1 MTVYINDFGVATTK
15 LGFVYMEPS
24 ININIQTGR
33 RVPSISLF
41 ADKQLRIKSYTN
53 ETERNNALIEI
64 EAALDKAYVPCEL
77 IPNTAVYINGFNILS
92 VTKRAEL
99 NKTFSITI
107 EFTQGIQKVLYF
119 PTEEEREN
127 AYEAILKIA
136 ESAGEAG
143 DYNSL
148 DNLPS
153 LNGVKLKGDLTNEEV
168 GIPTKTSELEND
180 ANFVPYQV
188 QDGTGRKFI
197 VLMNHDGLQ
206 GEMTDGSQV
215 NLAMVSKW
223 DVADFG
229 SSALHYNMNSKDYVT
244 INDTDIVATFK
255 NFENDRYT
263 LELRNHDNISGLDST
278 GTGHNLAMV
287 SKWDVAD
294 FGAVGLHANL
304 NTKDVV
310 TINDKDVVA
319 TDKDLALKADKTEL
333 ENTVIDIDNKL
344 NLKADK
350 ATTYTKTEV
359 DSIIAKIDQFKV
371 KVVDTLPETGE
382 ELTVYLVPK
391 DSSLQE
397 DDNVYDEYIWTENR
411 WEHIGDTKIDL
422 SDYITNAQLAEELA
436 KKQDNLIP
444 SENLVVDGA
453 NIDVNAQRV
462 VLYSLYDNR
471 KFIQM
476 ANHDALSGI
485 TTTGDG
491 INLAM
496 VSKWD
501 VADFGSSKVHMN
513 LNTKDVITVN
523 DKDVV
528 ATDKDLALKADK
540 TAFDTEI
547 QKINTELE
555 TKANKIEVENSL
567 ALKADKTELEQAVT
581 ELNTELDKKEDRALY
596 IQIPLRTL
604 KDEIY
609 SQETILKWFG
619 VESIPE
625 LKGKIAGNTIA
636 LIKWGI
642 SLSTNPH
649 YYRFVPEYLAF
660 ESANQIKLVF
670 NGLDTS
676 NDESCKYEIL
686 INLDGTIIEGNSNVS
701 LKILSVDTDDVTAD
715 QVEYINGDIKT
726 VKEALDQLL
735 YISPDITSFT
745 GGGTYEKGSTIN
757 SINLSWT
764 LNKEVTSQSINQG
777 IGDLEVNLRKY
788 DISDANLT
796 EDTTYTLTVSDGKNS
811 DSASTSVLFRQKR
824 YWGVS
829 TETSLTNEQ
838 VLALSQEFSTGRN
851 QNRTFDC
858 SGGKYFYFVIPTQY
872 CNGIQFKVGGLSFTG
887 MEETTIQLTNA
898 SGYEASY
905 NVYRCSNIQTG
916 SAINVEVF

>member
-1 MTVYINDFGVATTK
+1 MTVYIHDFGVATTK

-24 ININIQTGR
+24 ININVQTGK

-41 ADKQLRIKSYTN
+41 ADKQLRIKSYTS
-53 ETERNNALIEI
+53 EDERNNALAEI

-77 IPNTAVYINGFNILS
+77 VPNTAVWVNGFNILS
-92 VTKRAEL
+92 VTKKTEL

-107 EFTQGIQKVLYF
+107 EFTQDIEKVLYF
-119 PTEEEREN
+119 PTEQEREN
-127 AYEAILKIA
+127 AYDSILRIA

-153 LNGVKLKGDLTNEEV
+153 LNGTKLQGNLTNEDA
-168 GIPTKTSELEND
+168 GIPTKTSQLEND

-188 QDGTGRKFI
+188 QDETGRKFI

-206 GEMTDGSQV
+206 GEMTDGTQV
-215 NLAMVSKW
+215 NLATVSKE
-223 DVADFG
+223 
-229 SSALHYNMNSKDYVT
+229 
-244 INDTDIVATFK
+244 DI
-255 NFENDRYT
+255 
-263 LELRNHDNISGLDST
+263 
-278 GTGHNLAMV
+278 
-287 SKWDVAD
+287 AD
-294 FGAVGLHANL
+294 FGATGLHANL

-319 TDKDLALKADKTEL
+319 TDKDLALKADKAKL
-333 ENTVIDIDNKL
+333 EQTVTDIDNKL
-344 NLKADK
+344 GLKADK

-371 KVVDTLPETGE
+371 KVVDVLPETGE

-397 DDNVYDEYIWTENR
+397 NDNVYDEYIWTDGK

-422 SDYITNAQLAEELA
+422 SDYITNAQLAEEL
-436 KKQDNLIP
+436 
-444 SENLVVDGA
+444 
-453 NIDVNAQRV
+453 
-462 VLYSLYDNR
+462 
-471 KFIQM
+471 
-476 ANHDALSGI
+476 
-485 TTTGDG
+485 
-491 INLAM
+491 
-496 VSKWD
+496 
-501 VADFGSSKVHMN
+501 
-513 LNTKDVITVN
+513 
-523 DKDVV
+523 
-528 ATDKDLALKADK
+528 
-540 TAFDTEI
+540 
-547 QKINTELE
+547 
-555 TKANKIEVENSL
+555 
-567 ALKADKTELEQAVT
+567 
-581 ELNTELDKKEDRALY
+581 DKKENKAIY
-596 IQIPLRTL
+596 IQIPLRSL

-609 SQETILKWFG
+609 SQETILGWFG
-619 VESIPE
+619 VESATE
-625 LKGKIAGNTIA
+625 LKEKIAGNTIA
-636 LIKWGI
+636 FVKWGI
-642 SLSTNPH
+642 TLSTNPH
-649 YYRFVPEYLAF
+649 FYRFVPEYFAF
-660 ESANQIKLVF
+660 ESDNQIKLVF
-670 NGLDTS
+670 NGLDSS
-676 NDESCKYEIL
+676 NNESCKYEIL

-701 LKILSVDTDDVTAD
+701 LKISSVDTEDVTAD

-777 IGDLEVNLRKY
+777 IGDLDISLRKY
-788 DISDANLT
+788 DISEANLT

-811 DSASTSVLFRQKR
+811 DSASTSVLFRQKG

-838 VLALSQEFSTGRN
+838 ILALSQEFSTGRN

>member
-1 MTVYINDFGVATTK
+1 MTVYIHDFGVATTK

-24 ININIQTGR
+24 ININVQTGK

-41 ADKQLRIKSYTN
+41 ADKQLRIKSYTS
-53 ETERNNALIEI
+53 EDERNNALAEI

-77 IPNTAVYINGFNILS
+77 VPNTAVWVNGFNILS
-92 VTKRAEL
+92 VTKKTEL

-107 EFTQGIQKVLYF
+107 EFTQDIEKVLYF
-119 PTEEEREN
+119 PTEQEREN
-127 AYEAILKIA
+127 AYDSILRIA

-153 LNGVKLKGDLTNEEV
+153 LNGTKLQGNLTNEDA
-168 GIPTKTSELEND
+168 GIPTKTSQLEND

-188 QDGTGRKFI
+188 QDETSRKFI

-206 GEMTDGSQV
+206 GEMTDGTQV
-215 NLAMVSKW
+215 NLATVSKE
-223 DVADFG
+223 
-229 SSALHYNMNSKDYVT
+229 
-244 INDTDIVATFK
+244 DI
-255 NFENDRYT
+255 
-263 LELRNHDNISGLDST
+263 
-278 GTGHNLAMV
+278 
-287 SKWDVAD
+287 AD
-294 FGAVGLHANL
+294 FGATGLHANL

-319 TDKDLALKADKTEL
+319 TDKDLALKADKAKL
-333 ENTVIDIDNKL
+333 EQTVTDIDNKL
-344 NLKADK
+344 GLKADK

-371 KVVDTLPETGE
+371 KVVDVLPETGE

-397 DDNVYDEYIWTENR
+397 NDNVYDEYIWTDGK

-422 SDYITNAQLAEELA
+422 SDYITNAQLAEEL
-436 KKQDNLIP
+436 
-444 SENLVVDGA
+444 
-453 NIDVNAQRV
+453 
-462 VLYSLYDNR
+462 
-471 KFIQM
+471 
-476 ANHDALSGI
+476 
-485 TTTGDG
+485 
-491 INLAM
+491 
-496 VSKWD
+496 
-501 VADFGSSKVHMN
+501 
-513 LNTKDVITVN
+513 
-523 DKDVV
+523 
-528 ATDKDLALKADK
+528 
-540 TAFDTEI
+540 
-547 QKINTELE
+547 
-555 TKANKIEVENSL
+555 
-567 ALKADKTELEQAVT
+567 
-581 ELNTELDKKEDRALY
+581 DKKENKAIY
-596 IQIPLRTL
+596 IQIPLRSL

-609 SQETILKWFG
+609 SQETILGWFG
-619 VESIPE
+619 VESATE
-625 LKGKIAGNTIA
+625 LKEKIAGNTIA
-636 LIKWGI
+636 FVKWGI
-642 SLSTNPH
+642 TLSTNPH
-649 YYRFVPEYLAF
+649 FYRFVPEYFAF
-660 ESANQIKLVF
+660 ESDNQIKLVF
-670 NGLDTS
+670 NGLDSS
-676 NDESCKYEIL
+676 NNESCKYEIL

-745 GGGTYEKGSTIN
+745 GGGTYEKGSVIN
-757 SINLSWT
+757 NVNLSWT
-764 LNKEVTSQSINQG
+764 LNKGITSQSINQG
-777 IGDLEVNLRKY
+777 IGDLDISLRKY
-788 DISDANLT
+788 DISEANLT

-811 DSASTSVLFRQKR
+811 DSASTSVLFRQKG

-838 VLALSQEFSTGRN
+838 ILALSQEFSTGRN

>member
-1 MTVYINDFGVATTK
+1 MTVYIHDFGVATTK

-24 ININIQTGR
+24 ININVQTGK

-41 ADKQLRIKSYTN
+41 ADKQLRIKSYTS
-53 ETERNNALIEI
+53 EDERNNALAEI

-77 IPNTAVYINGFNILS
+77 VPNTAVWVNGFNILS
-92 VTKRAEL
+92 VTKKTEL

-107 EFTQGIQKVLYF
+107 EFTQDIEKVLYF
-119 PTEEEREN
+119 PTEQEREN
-127 AYEAILKIA
+127 AYDSILRIA

-153 LNGVKLKGDLTNEEV
+153 LNGTKLQGNLTNEDA
-168 GIPTKTSELEND
+168 GIPTKTSQLEND

-188 QDGTGRKFI
+188 QDETGRKFI

-206 GEMTDGSQV
+206 GEMTDGTQV
-215 NLAMVSKW
+215 NLATVSKE
-223 DVADFG
+223 
-229 SSALHYNMNSKDYVT
+229 
-244 INDTDIVATFK
+244 DI
-255 NFENDRYT
+255 
-263 LELRNHDNISGLDST
+263 
-278 GTGHNLAMV
+278 
-287 SKWDVAD
+287 AD
-294 FGAVGLHANL
+294 FGATGLHANL

-319 TDKDLALKADKTEL
+319 TDKDLALKADKAKL
-333 ENTVIDIDNKL
+333 EQTVTDIDNKL
-344 NLKADK
+344 GLKADK

-371 KVVDTLPETGE
+371 KVVDVLPETGE

-397 DDNVYDEYIWTENR
+397 NDNVYDEYIWTDGK

-422 SDYITNAQLAEELA
+422 SDYITNAQLAEEL
-436 KKQDNLIP
+436 
-444 SENLVVDGA
+444 
-453 NIDVNAQRV
+453 
-462 VLYSLYDNR
+462 
-471 KFIQM
+471 
-476 ANHDALSGI
+476 
-485 TTTGDG
+485 
-491 INLAM
+491 
-496 VSKWD
+496 
-501 VADFGSSKVHMN
+501 
-513 LNTKDVITVN
+513 
-523 DKDVV
+523 
-528 ATDKDLALKADK
+528 
-540 TAFDTEI
+540 
-547 QKINTELE
+547 
-555 TKANKIEVENSL
+555 
-567 ALKADKTELEQAVT
+567 
-581 ELNTELDKKEDRALY
+581 DKKENKAIY
-596 IQIPLRTL
+596 IQIPLRSL

-609 SQETILKWFG
+609 SQETILGWFG
-619 VESIPE
+619 VESATE
-625 LKGKIAGNTIA
+625 LKEKIAGNTIA
-636 LIKWGI
+636 FVKWGI
-642 SLSTNPH
+642 TLSTNPH
-649 YYRFVPEYLAF
+649 FYRFVPEYFAF
-660 ESANQIKLVF
+660 ESDNQIKLVF
-670 NGLDTS
+670 NGLDSS
-676 NDESCKYEIL
+676 NNESCKYEIL

-701 LKILSVDTDDVTAD
+701 LKISSISTDEIPAD
-715 QVEYINGDIKT
+715 KVEYINGDIRT

-745 GGGTYEKGSTIN
+745 GGGTYEKGSTVN

-777 IGDLEVNLRKY
+777 IGDLEVGLRKY

-838 VLALSQEFSTGRN
+838 ILALSQEFSTGRN

-887 MEETTIQLTNA
+887 IEETTIQLTNA

>member
-41 ADKQLRIKSYTN
+41 ADKQLRIKSYTS
-53 ETERNNALIEI
+53 EDERNNALAEI

-77 IPNTAVYINGFNILS
+77 VPNTAVWVNGFNILS
-92 VTKRAEL
+92 VTKKTEL

-107 EFTQGIQKVLYF
+107 EFTQDIEKVLYF
-119 PTEEEREN
+119 PTEQEREN
-127 AYEAILKIA
+127 AYDSILRIA

-153 LNGVKLKGDLTNEEV
+153 LNGTKLQGNLTNEDV
-168 GIPTKTSELEND
+168 GIPTKTSQLEND

-188 QDGTGRKFI
+188 QDETGRKFI

-206 GEMTDGSQV
+206 GEMTDGTQV
-215 NLAMVSKW
+215 NLATVSKE
-223 DVADFG
+223 
-229 SSALHYNMNSKDYVT
+229 
-244 INDTDIVATFK
+244 DI
-255 NFENDRYT
+255 
-263 LELRNHDNISGLDST
+263 
-278 GTGHNLAMV
+278 
-287 SKWDVAD
+287 AD
-294 FGAVGLHANL
+294 FGATGLHANL

-319 TDKDLALKADKTEL
+319 TDKDLALKADKAKL
-333 ENTVIDIDNKL
+333 EQTVTDIDNKL
-344 NLKADK
+344 GLKADK

-371 KVVDTLPETGE
+371 KVVDVLPETGE

-397 DDNVYDEYIWTENR
+397 NDNVYDEYIWTDGK

-422 SDYITNAQLAEELA
+422 SDYITNAQLAEEL
-436 KKQDNLIP
+436 
-444 SENLVVDGA
+444 
-453 NIDVNAQRV
+453 
-462 VLYSLYDNR
+462 
-471 KFIQM
+471 
-476 ANHDALSGI
+476 
-485 TTTGDG
+485 
-491 INLAM
+491 
-496 VSKWD
+496 
-501 VADFGSSKVHMN
+501 
-513 LNTKDVITVN
+513 
-523 DKDVV
+523 
-528 ATDKDLALKADK
+528 
-540 TAFDTEI
+540 
-547 QKINTELE
+547 
-555 TKANKIEVENSL
+555 
-567 ALKADKTELEQAVT
+567 
-581 ELNTELDKKEDRALY
+581 DKKENKAIY
-596 IQIPLRTL
+596 IQIPLRSL

-609 SQETILKWFG
+609 SQETILGWFG
-619 VESIPE
+619 VESATE
-625 LKGKIAGNTIA
+625 LKEKIAGNTIA
-636 LIKWGI
+636 FVKWGI
-642 SLSTNPH
+642 TLSTNPH
-649 YYRFVPEYLAF
+649 FYRFVPEYFAF
-660 ESANQIKLVF
+660 ESDNQIKLVF
-670 NGLDTS
+670 NGLDSS
-676 NDESCKYEIL
+676 NNESCKYEIL

-701 LKILSVDTDDVTAD
+701 LKISSISTDEIPAD
-715 QVEYINGDIKT
+715 KVEYINGDIRT
-726 VKEALDQLL
+726 VKDALDQLL

-745 GGGTYEKGSTIN
+745 GGGTYEKGSVIN
-757 SINLSWT
+757 NVNLSWT
-764 LNKEVTSQSINQG
+764 LNKDITSQSINQR
-777 IGDLEVNLRKY
+777 IGDLDISLRKY
-788 DISDANLT
+788 DISEANLT

-811 DSASTSVLFRQKR
+811 DSASTSVLFRQKG

-838 VLALSQEFSTGRN
+838 ILALSQEFSTGRN

>member
-1 MTVYINDFGVATTK
+1 MTVYIHDFGVATTK

-24 ININIQTGR
+24 ININVQTGK

-41 ADKQLRIKSYTN
+41 ADKQLRIKSYTS
-53 ETERNNALIEI
+53 EDERNNALAEI

-77 IPNTAVYINGFNILS
+77 VPNTAVWVNGFNILS
-92 VTKRAEL
+92 VTKKTEL

-107 EFTQGIQKVLYF
+107 EFTQDIEKVLYF
-119 PTEEEREN
+119 PTEQEREN
-127 AYEAILKIA
+127 AYDSILRIA

-153 LNGVKLKGDLTNEEV
+153 LNGTKLQGNLTNEDV
-168 GIPTKTSELEND
+168 GIPTKTSQLEND

-188 QDGTGRKFI
+188 QDETGRKFI

-206 GEMTDGSQV
+206 GEMTDGTQV
-215 NLAMVSKW
+215 NLATVSKE
-223 DVADFG
+223 
-229 SSALHYNMNSKDYVT
+229 
-244 INDTDIVATFK
+244 DI
-255 NFENDRYT
+255 
-263 LELRNHDNISGLDST
+263 
-278 GTGHNLAMV
+278 
-287 SKWDVAD
+287 AD
-294 FGAVGLHANL
+294 FGATGLHANL

-319 TDKDLALKADKTEL
+319 TDKDLALKADKAKL
-333 ENTVIDIDNKL
+333 EQTVTDIDNKL
-344 NLKADK
+344 GLKADK

-371 KVVDTLPETGE
+371 KVVDVLPETGE

-397 DDNVYDEYIWTENR
+397 NDNVYDEYIWTDGK

-422 SDYITNAQLAEELA
+422 SDYITNAQLAEEL
-436 KKQDNLIP
+436 
-444 SENLVVDGA
+444 
-453 NIDVNAQRV
+453 
-462 VLYSLYDNR
+462 
-471 KFIQM
+471 
-476 ANHDALSGI
+476 
-485 TTTGDG
+485 
-491 INLAM
+491 
-496 VSKWD
+496 
-501 VADFGSSKVHMN
+501 
-513 LNTKDVITVN
+513 
-523 DKDVV
+523 
-528 ATDKDLALKADK
+528 
-540 TAFDTEI
+540 
-547 QKINTELE
+547 
-555 TKANKIEVENSL
+555 
-567 ALKADKTELEQAVT
+567 
-581 ELNTELDKKEDRALY
+581 DKKENKAIY
-596 IQIPLRTL
+596 IQIPLRSL

-609 SQETILKWFG
+609 SQETILGWFG
-619 VESIPE
+619 VESATE
-625 LKGKIAGNTIA
+625 LKEKIAGNTIA
-636 LIKWGI
+636 FVKWEI
-642 SLSTNPH
+642 TLSTNPH
-649 YYRFVPEYLAF
+649 FYRFVPEYFAF
-660 ESANQIKLVF
+660 ESDNQIKLVF
-670 NGLDTS
+670 NGLDSS
-676 NDESCKYEIL
+676 NSESCKYEIL

-745 GGGTYEKGSTIN
+745 GGGTYEKGSVIN
-757 SINLSWT
+757 NVNLSWT
-764 LNKEVTSQSINQG
+764 LNKGITSQSINQG
-777 IGDLEVNLRKY
+777 IGDLDISLRKY
-788 DISDANLT
+788 DISEANLT

-811 DSASTSVLFRQKR
+811 DSASTSVLFRQKG

-838 VLALSQEFSTGRN
+838 ILALSQEFSTERN

-887 MEETTIQLTNA
+887 IEETTIQLTNA

>member
-41 ADKQLRIKSYTN
+41 ADKQLRIKSYTS
-53 ETERNNALIEI
+53 EDERNNALAEI

-77 IPNTAVYINGFNILS
+77 VPNTAVWVNGFNILS
-92 VTKRAEL
+92 VTKKTEL

-107 EFTQGIQKVLYF
+107 EFTQDIEKVLYF
-119 PTEEEREN
+119 PTEQEREN
-127 AYEAILKIA
+127 AYDSILRIA

-153 LNGVKLKGDLTNEEV
+153 LNGTKIQGNLTNEDV
-168 GIPTKTSELEND
+168 GIPTKTSQLEND

-188 QDGTGRKFI
+188 QDETGRKFI

-206 GEMTDGSQV
+206 GEMADGTQV
-215 NLAMVSKW
+215 NLATVSKE
-223 DVADFG
+223 
-229 SSALHYNMNSKDYVT
+229 
-244 INDTDIVATFK
+244 DI
-255 NFENDRYT
+255 
-263 LELRNHDNISGLDST
+263 
-278 GTGHNLAMV
+278 
-287 SKWDVAD
+287 AD
-294 FGAVGLHANL
+294 FGATGLHANL

-319 TDKDLALKADKTEL
+319 TDKDLALKADKAKL
-333 ENTVIDIDNKL
+333 EQTVTDIDNKL
-344 NLKADK
+344 GLKADK

-371 KVVDTLPETGE
+371 KVVDVLPETGE

-397 DDNVYDEYIWTENR
+397 NDNVYDEYIWTDGK

-422 SDYITNAQLAEELA
+422 SDYITNAQLAEEL
-436 KKQDNLIP
+436 
-444 SENLVVDGA
+444 
-453 NIDVNAQRV
+453 
-462 VLYSLYDNR
+462 
-471 KFIQM
+471 
-476 ANHDALSGI
+476 
-485 TTTGDG
+485 
-491 INLAM
+491 
-496 VSKWD
+496 
-501 VADFGSSKVHMN
+501 
-513 LNTKDVITVN
+513 
-523 DKDVV
+523 
-528 ATDKDLALKADK
+528 
-540 TAFDTEI
+540 
-547 QKINTELE
+547 
-555 TKANKIEVENSL
+555 
-567 ALKADKTELEQAVT
+567 
-581 ELNTELDKKEDRALY
+581 DKKENKAIY
-596 IQIPLRTL
+596 IQIPLRSL

-609 SQETILKWFG
+609 SQETILGWFG
-619 VESIPE
+619 VESATE
-625 LKGKIAGNTIA
+625 LKEKIAGNTIA
-636 LIKWGI
+636 FVKWGI
-642 SLSTNPH
+642 TLSTNPH
-649 YYRFVPEYLAF
+649 FYRFVPEYFAF
-660 ESANQIKLVF
+660 ESDNQIKLVF
-670 NGLDTS
+670 NGLDSS
-676 NDESCKYEIL
+676 NNESCKYEIL

-745 GGGTYEKGSTIN
+745 GGGTYEKGSVIN
-757 SINLSWT
+757 SVNLSWT
-764 LNKEVTSQSINQG
+764 LNKDITSQSINQG
-777 IGDLEVNLRKY
+777 IGDLEVGLRKY

-796 EDTTYTLTVSDGKNS
+796 EDTTYTLTISDGKNS

-838 VLALSQEFSTGRN
+838 ILALSQEFSTGIN

-872 CNGIQFKVGGLSFTG
+872 CNEIQFKVGGLSFTG

>member
-1 MTVYINDFGVATTK
+1 MTVYIHDFGVATTK

-24 ININIQTGR
+24 ININVQTGK

-41 ADKQLRIKSYTN
+41 ADKQLRIKSYTS
-53 ETERNNALIEI
+53 EDERNNALAEI

-77 IPNTAVYINGFNILS
+77 VPNTAVWVNGFNILS
-92 VTKRAEL
+92 VTKKTEL

-107 EFTQGIQKVLYF
+107 EFTQDIEKVLYF
-119 PTEEEREN
+119 PTEQEREN
-127 AYEAILKIA
+127 AYDSILRIA

-153 LNGVKLKGDLTNEEV
+153 LNGTKLQGNLTNEDV
-168 GIPTKTSELEND
+168 GIPTKTSQLEND

-188 QDGTGRKFI
+188 QDETGRKFI

-206 GEMTDGSQV
+206 GEMTDGTQV
-215 NLAMVSKW
+215 NLATVSKE
-223 DVADFG
+223 
-229 SSALHYNMNSKDYVT
+229 
-244 INDTDIVATFK
+244 DI
-255 NFENDRYT
+255 
-263 LELRNHDNISGLDST
+263 
-278 GTGHNLAMV
+278 
-287 SKWDVAD
+287 AD
-294 FGAVGLHANL
+294 FGATGLHANL

-319 TDKDLALKADKTEL
+319 TDKDLALKADKAKL
-333 ENTVIDIDNKL
+333 EQTVTDIDNKL
-344 NLKADK
+344 GLKADK

-371 KVVDTLPETGE
+371 KVVDVLPETGE

-397 DDNVYDEYIWTENR
+397 NDNVYDEYIWTDGK

-422 SDYITNAQLAEELA
+422 SDYITNAQLAEEL
-436 KKQDNLIP
+436 
-444 SENLVVDGA
+444 
-453 NIDVNAQRV
+453 
-462 VLYSLYDNR
+462 
-471 KFIQM
+471 
-476 ANHDALSGI
+476 
-485 TTTGDG
+485 
-491 INLAM
+491 
-496 VSKWD
+496 
-501 VADFGSSKVHMN
+501 
-513 LNTKDVITVN
+513 
-523 DKDVV
+523 
-528 ATDKDLALKADK
+528 
-540 TAFDTEI
+540 
-547 QKINTELE
+547 
-555 TKANKIEVENSL
+555 
-567 ALKADKTELEQAVT
+567 
-581 ELNTELDKKEDRALY
+581 DKKENKAIY
-596 IQIPLRTL
+596 IQIPLRSL

-609 SQETILKWFG
+609 SQETILGWFG
-619 VESIPE
+619 VESATE
-625 LKGKIAGNTIA
+625 LKEKIAGNTIA
-636 LIKWGI
+636 FVKWGI
-642 SLSTNPH
+642 TLSTNPH
-649 YYRFVPEYLAF
+649 FYRFVPEYFAF
-660 ESANQIKLVF
+660 ESDNQIKLVF
-670 NGLDTS
+670 NGLDSS
-676 NDESCKYEIL
+676 NNESCKYEIL

-701 LKILSVDTDDVTAD
+701 LKISSISTDEIPAD
-715 QVEYINGDIKT
+715 KVEYINGDIRT
-726 VKEALDQLL
+726 VKDALDQLL

-745 GGGTYEKGSTIN
+745 GGGTYEKGSVIN
-757 SINLSWT
+757 NVNLSWT
-764 LNKEVTSQSINQG
+764 LNKDITSQSINQG
-777 IGDLEVNLRKY
+777 IGDLDISLRKY
-788 DISDANLT
+788 DISEANLT

-811 DSASTSVLFRQKR
+811 DSASTSVLFRQKG

-838 VLALSQEFSTGRN
+838 ILALSQEFSTGRN

>member
-1 MTVYINDFGVATTK
+1 MTVYIHDFGVATTK

-24 ININIQTGR
+24 ININVQTGK

-41 ADKQLRIKSYTN
+41 ADKQLRIKSYTS
-53 ETERNNALIEI
+53 EDERNNALAEI

-77 IPNTAVYINGFNILS
+77 VPNTAVWVNGFNILS
-92 VTKRAEL
+92 VTKKTEL

-107 EFTQGIQKVLYF
+107 EFTQDIEKVLYF
-119 PTEEEREN
+119 PTEQEREN
-127 AYEAILKIA
+127 AYDSILRIA

-153 LNGVKLKGDLTNEEV
+153 LNGTKLQGNLTNEDA
-168 GIPTKTSELEND
+168 GIPTKTSQLEND

-188 QDGTGRKFI
+188 QDETGRKFI

-206 GEMTDGSQV
+206 GEMTDGTQV
-215 NLAMVSKW
+215 NLATVSKE
-223 DVADFG
+223 
-229 SSALHYNMNSKDYVT
+229 
-244 INDTDIVATFK
+244 DI
-255 NFENDRYT
+255 
-263 LELRNHDNISGLDST
+263 
-278 GTGHNLAMV
+278 
-287 SKWDVAD
+287 AD
-294 FGAVGLHANL
+294 FGATGLHANL

-319 TDKDLALKADKTEL
+319 TDKDLALKADKAKL
-333 ENTVIDIDNKL
+333 EQTVTDIDNKL
-344 NLKADK
+344 GLKADK

-371 KVVDTLPETGE
+371 KVVDVLPETGE

-397 DDNVYDEYIWTENR
+397 NDNVYDEYIWTDGK

-422 SDYITNAQLAEELA
+422 SDYITNAQLAEEL
-436 KKQDNLIP
+436 
-444 SENLVVDGA
+444 
-453 NIDVNAQRV
+453 
-462 VLYSLYDNR
+462 
-471 KFIQM
+471 
-476 ANHDALSGI
+476 
-485 TTTGDG
+485 
-491 INLAM
+491 
-496 VSKWD
+496 
-501 VADFGSSKVHMN
+501 
-513 LNTKDVITVN
+513 
-523 DKDVV
+523 
-528 ATDKDLALKADK
+528 
-540 TAFDTEI
+540 
-547 QKINTELE
+547 
-555 TKANKIEVENSL
+555 
-567 ALKADKTELEQAVT
+567 
-581 ELNTELDKKEDRALY
+581 DKKENKAIY
-596 IQIPLRTL
+596 IQIPLRSL

-609 SQETILKWFG
+609 SQETILGWFG
-619 VESIPE
+619 VESATE
-625 LKGKIAGNTIA
+625 LKEKIAGNTIA
-636 LIKWGI
+636 FVKWGI
-642 SLSTNPH
+642 TLSTNPH
-649 YYRFVPEYLAF
+649 FYRFVPEYFAF
-660 ESANQIKLVF
+660 ESDNQIKLVF
-670 NGLDTS
+670 NGLDSS
-676 NDESCKYEIL
+676 NNESCKYEIL

-701 LKILSVDTDDVTAD
+701 LKISSISTDEIPAD
-715 QVEYINGDIKT
+715 KVEYINGDIRT
-726 VKEALDQLL
+726 VKDALDQLL

-745 GGGTYEKGSTIN
+745 GGGTYEKGSVIN
-757 SINLSWT
+757 NVNLSWT
-764 LNKEVTSQSINQG
+764 LNKDITSQSINQG
-777 IGDLEVNLRKY
+777 IGDLDISLRKY
-788 DISDANLT
+788 DISEANLT

-811 DSASTSVLFRQKR
+811 DSASTSVLFRQKG

-838 VLALSQEFSTGRN
+838 ILALSQEFSTGRN

>member
-1 MTVYINDFGVATTK
+1 MTVYIHDFGVATTK

-24 ININIQTGR
+24 ININVQTGK

-41 ADKQLRIKSYTN
+41 ADKQLRIKSYTS
-53 ETERNNALIEI
+53 EDERNNALAEI

-77 IPNTAVYINGFNILS
+77 VPNTAVWVNGFNILS
-92 VTKRAEL
+92 VTKKTEL

-107 EFTQGIQKVLYF
+107 EFTQDIEKVLYF
-119 PTEEEREN
+119 PTEQEREN
-127 AYEAILKIA
+127 AYDSILRIA

-153 LNGVKLKGDLTNEEV
+153 LNGTKLQGNLTNEDV
-168 GIPTKTSELEND
+168 GIPTKTSQLEND

-188 QDGTGRKFI
+188 QDETGRKFI

-206 GEMTDGSQV
+206 GEMTDGTQV
-215 NLAMVSKW
+215 NLATVSKE
-223 DVADFG
+223 
-229 SSALHYNMNSKDYVT
+229 
-244 INDTDIVATFK
+244 DI
-255 NFENDRYT
+255 
-263 LELRNHDNISGLDST
+263 
-278 GTGHNLAMV
+278 
-287 SKWDVAD
+287 AD
-294 FGAVGLHANL
+294 FGATGLHANL

-319 TDKDLALKADKTEL
+319 TDKDLALKADKAKL
-333 ENTVIDIDNKL
+333 EQTVTDIDNKL
-344 NLKADK
+344 GLKADK

-371 KVVDTLPETGE
+371 KVVDVLPETGE

-397 DDNVYDEYIWTENR
+397 NDNVYDEYIWTDGK

-422 SDYITNAQLAEELA
+422 SDYITNAQLAEEL
-436 KKQDNLIP
+436 
-444 SENLVVDGA
+444 
-453 NIDVNAQRV
+453 
-462 VLYSLYDNR
+462 
-471 KFIQM
+471 
-476 ANHDALSGI
+476 
-485 TTTGDG
+485 
-491 INLAM
+491 
-496 VSKWD
+496 
-501 VADFGSSKVHMN
+501 
-513 LNTKDVITVN
+513 
-523 DKDVV
+523 
-528 ATDKDLALKADK
+528 
-540 TAFDTEI
+540 
-547 QKINTELE
+547 
-555 TKANKIEVENSL
+555 
-567 ALKADKTELEQAVT
+567 
-581 ELNTELDKKEDRALY
+581 DKKENKAIY
-596 IQIPLRTL
+596 IQIPLRSL

-609 SQETILKWFG
+609 SQETILGWFG
-619 VESIPE
+619 VESATE
-625 LKGKIAGNTIA
+625 LKEKIAGNTIA
-636 LIKWGI
+636 FVKWGI
-642 SLSTNPH
+642 TLSTNPH
-649 YYRFVPEYLAF
+649 FYRFVPEYFAF
-660 ESANQIKLVF
+660 ESDNQIKLVF

-701 LKILSVDTDDVTAD
+701 LKISSISTDEIPAD
-715 QVEYINGDIKT
+715 KVEYINGDIRT
-726 VKEALDQLL
+726 VKDALDQLL

-745 GGGTYEKGSTIN
+745 GGGTYEKGSVIN
-757 SINLSWT
+757 NVNLSWT
-764 LNKEVTSQSINQG
+764 LNKGITSQSINQG
-777 IGDLEVNLRKY
+777 IGDLEVGLRKY
-788 DISDANLT
+788 DISEANLT

-811 DSASTSVLFRQKR
+811 DSASTSVLFRQKG

-838 VLALSQEFSTGRN
+838 ILALSQEFSTERN

-887 MEETTIQLTNA
+887 IEETTIQLTNA

>member
-24 ININIQTGR
+24 ININVQTGK

-41 ADKQLRIKSYTN
+41 ADKQLRIKSYTS
-53 ETERNNALIEI
+53 EDERNNALAEI

-77 IPNTAVYINGFNILS
+77 VPNTAVWVNGFNILS
-92 VTKRAEL
+92 VTKKTEL

-107 EFTQGIQKVLYF
+107 EFTQDIEKVLYF
-119 PTEEEREN
+119 PTEQEREN
-127 AYEAILKIA
+127 AYDSILRIA

-153 LNGVKLKGDLTNEEV
+153 LNGTKLQGNLTNEDA
-168 GIPTKTSELEND
+168 GIPTKTSQLDYD

-188 QDGTGRKFI
+188 QDETGRKFI

-206 GEMTDGSQV
+206 GEMTDGTQV
-215 NLAMVSKW
+215 NLATVSKE
-223 DVADFG
+223 
-229 SSALHYNMNSKDYVT
+229 
-244 INDTDIVATFK
+244 DI
-255 NFENDRYT
+255 
-263 LELRNHDNISGLDST
+263 
-278 GTGHNLAMV
+278 
-287 SKWDVAD
+287 AD
-294 FGAVGLHANL
+294 FGATGLHANL

-319 TDKDLALKADKTEL
+319 TDKDLALKADKAKL
-333 ENTVIDIDNKL
+333 EQTVTDIDNKL
-344 NLKADK
+344 GLKADK

-371 KVVDTLPETGE
+371 KVVDVLPETGE

-397 DDNVYDEYIWTENR
+397 NDNVYDEYIWTDGK

-422 SDYITNAQLAEELA
+422 SDYITNAQLAEEL
-436 KKQDNLIP
+436 
-444 SENLVVDGA
+444 
-453 NIDVNAQRV
+453 
-462 VLYSLYDNR
+462 
-471 KFIQM
+471 
-476 ANHDALSGI
+476 
-485 TTTGDG
+485 
-491 INLAM
+491 
-496 VSKWD
+496 
-501 VADFGSSKVHMN
+501 
-513 LNTKDVITVN
+513 
-523 DKDVV
+523 
-528 ATDKDLALKADK
+528 
-540 TAFDTEI
+540 
-547 QKINTELE
+547 
-555 TKANKIEVENSL
+555 
-567 ALKADKTELEQAVT
+567 
-581 ELNTELDKKEDRALY
+581 DKKENKAIY
-596 IQIPLRTL
+596 IQIPLRSL

-609 SQETILKWFG
+609 SQETILGWFG
-619 VESIPE
+619 VESATE
-625 LKGKIAGNTIA
+625 LKEKIAGNTIA
-636 LIKWGI
+636 FVKWGI
-642 SLSTNPH
+642 TLSTNPH
-649 YYRFVPEYLAF
+649 FYRFVPEYFAF
-660 ESANQIKLVF
+660 ESDNQIKLVF
-670 NGLDTS
+670 NGLDSS
-676 NDESCKYEIL
+676 NNESCKYEIL

-701 LKILSVDTDDVTAD
+701 LKISSISTDEIPAD
-715 QVEYINGDIKT
+715 KVEYINGDIRT
-726 VKEALDQLL
+726 VKDALDQLL

-745 GGGTYEKGSTIN
+745 GGGTYEKGSVIN
-757 SINLSWT
+757 NVNLSWT
-764 LNKEVTSQSINQG
+764 LNKGITSQSINQG
-777 IGDLEVNLRKY
+777 IGDLDISLRKY
-788 DISDANLT
+788 DISEANLT

-811 DSASTSVLFRQKR
+811 DSASTSVLFRQKG

-838 VLALSQEFSTGRN
+838 ILALSQEFSTSRN

-872 CNGIQFKVGGLSFTG
+872 CNGIRFKVGGLSFTG

>member
-1 MTVYINDFGVATTK
+1 MTVYIHDFGVATTK

-24 ININIQTGR
+24 ININVQTGK

-41 ADKQLRIKSYTN
+41 ADKQLRIKSYTS
-53 ETERNNALIEI
+53 EDERNNALAEI

-77 IPNTAVYINGFNILS
+77 VPNTAVWVNGFNILS
-92 VTKRAEL
+92 VTKKTEL

-107 EFTQGIQKVLYF
+107 EFTQDIEKVLYF
-119 PTEEEREN
+119 PTEQEREN
-127 AYEAILKIA
+127 AYDSILRIA

-153 LNGVKLKGDLTNEEV
+153 LNGTKLQGNLTNEDV
-168 GIPTKTSELEND
+168 GIPTKTSQLEND

-188 QDGTGRKFI
+188 QDETGRKFI

-206 GEMTDGSQV
+206 GEMTDGTQV
-215 NLAMVSKW
+215 NLATVSKE
-223 DVADFG
+223 
-229 SSALHYNMNSKDYVT
+229 
-244 INDTDIVATFK
+244 DI
-255 NFENDRYT
+255 
-263 LELRNHDNISGLDST
+263 
-278 GTGHNLAMV
+278 
-287 SKWDVAD
+287 AD
-294 FGAVGLHANL
+294 FGATGLHANL

-319 TDKDLALKADKTEL
+319 TDKDLALKADKAKL
-333 ENTVIDIDNKL
+333 EQTVTDIDNKL
-344 NLKADK
+344 GLKADK

-371 KVVDTLPETGE
+371 KVVDVLPETGE

-397 DDNVYDEYIWTENR
+397 NDNVYDEYIWTDGK

-422 SDYITNAQLAEELA
+422 SDYITNAQLAEEL
-436 KKQDNLIP
+436 
-444 SENLVVDGA
+444 
-453 NIDVNAQRV
+453 
-462 VLYSLYDNR
+462 
-471 KFIQM
+471 
-476 ANHDALSGI
+476 
-485 TTTGDG
+485 
-491 INLAM
+491 
-496 VSKWD
+496 
-501 VADFGSSKVHMN
+501 
-513 LNTKDVITVN
+513 
-523 DKDVV
+523 
-528 ATDKDLALKADK
+528 
-540 TAFDTEI
+540 
-547 QKINTELE
+547 
-555 TKANKIEVENSL
+555 
-567 ALKADKTELEQAVT
+567 
-581 ELNTELDKKEDRALY
+581 DKKENKAIY
-596 IQIPLRTL
+596 IQIPLRSL

-609 SQETILKWFG
+609 SQETILGWFG
-619 VESIPE
+619 VESATE
-625 LKGKIAGNTIA
+625 LKEKIAGNTIA
-636 LIKWGI
+636 FVKWGI
-642 SLSTNPH
+642 TLSTNPH
-649 YYRFVPEYLAF
+649 FYRFVPEYFAF
-660 ESANQIKLVF
+660 ESDNQIKLVF
-670 NGLDTS
+670 NGLDSS
-676 NDESCKYEIL
+676 NNESCKYEIL

-745 GGGTYEKGSTIN
+745 GGGTYEKGSVIN
-757 SINLSWT
+757 NVNLSWT
-764 LNKEVTSQSINQG
+764 LNKGITSQSINQG
-777 IGDLEVNLRKY
+777 IGDLDISLRKY
-788 DISDANLT
+788 DISEANLT

-811 DSASTSVLFRQKR
+811 DSASTSVLFRQKG

-838 VLALSQEFSTGRN
+838 ILALSQEFSTGRN

>member
-1 MTVYINDFGVATTK
+1 MTVYIHDFGVATTK

-24 ININIQTGR
+24 ININVQTGK

-41 ADKQLRIKSYTN
+41 ADKQLRIKSYTS
-53 ETERNNALIEI
+53 EDERNNALAEI

-77 IPNTAVYINGFNILS
+77 VPNTAVWVNGFNILS
-92 VTKRAEL
+92 VTKKTEL

-107 EFTQGIQKVLYF
+107 EFTQDIEKVLYF
-119 PTEEEREN
+119 PTEQEREN
-127 AYEAILKIA
+127 AYDSILRIA

-153 LNGVKLKGDLTNEEV
+153 LNGTKLQGNLTNEDA
-168 GIPTKTSELEND
+168 GIPTKTSQLEND

-188 QDGTGRKFI
+188 QDETGRKFI

-206 GEMTDGSQV
+206 GEMTDGTQV
-215 NLAMVSKW
+215 NLATVSKE
-223 DVADFG
+223 
-229 SSALHYNMNSKDYVT
+229 
-244 INDTDIVATFK
+244 DI
-255 NFENDRYT
+255 
-263 LELRNHDNISGLDST
+263 
-278 GTGHNLAMV
+278 
-287 SKWDVAD
+287 AD
-294 FGAVGLHANL
+294 FGATGLHANL
-304 NTKDVV
+304 NTKDAV

-319 TDKDLALKADKTEL
+319 TDKDLALKADKAKL
-333 ENTVIDIDNKL
+333 EQTVTDIDNKL
-344 NLKADK
+344 GLKADK

-371 KVVDTLPETGE
+371 KVVDVLPETGE

-397 DDNVYDEYIWTENR
+397 NDNVYDEYIWTDGK

-422 SDYITNAQLAEELA
+422 SDYITNAQLAEEL
-436 KKQDNLIP
+436 
-444 SENLVVDGA
+444 
-453 NIDVNAQRV
+453 
-462 VLYSLYDNR
+462 
-471 KFIQM
+471 
-476 ANHDALSGI
+476 
-485 TTTGDG
+485 
-491 INLAM
+491 
-496 VSKWD
+496 
-501 VADFGSSKVHMN
+501 
-513 LNTKDVITVN
+513 
-523 DKDVV
+523 
-528 ATDKDLALKADK
+528 
-540 TAFDTEI
+540 
-547 QKINTELE
+547 
-555 TKANKIEVENSL
+555 
-567 ALKADKTELEQAVT
+567 
-581 ELNTELDKKEDRALY
+581 DKKENKAIY
-596 IQIPLRTL
+596 IQIPLRSL

-609 SQETILKWFG
+609 SQETILGWFG
-619 VESIPE
+619 VESATE
-625 LKGKIAGNTIA
+625 LKEKIAGNTIA
-636 LIKWGI
+636 FVKWGI
-642 SLSTNPH
+642 TLSTNPH
-649 YYRFVPEYLAF
+649 FYRFVPEYFAF
-660 ESANQIKLVF
+660 ESDNQIKLVF
-670 NGLDTS
+670 NGLDSS
-676 NDESCKYEIL
+676 NNESCKYEIL

-745 GGGTYEKGSTIN
+745 GGGTYEKGSVIN
-757 SINLSWT
+757 SVNLSWT
-764 LNKEVTSQSINQG
+764 LNKDITSQSINQG
-777 IGDLEVNLRKY
+777 IGDLEVGLRKY

-796 EDTTYTLTVSDGKNS
+796 EDTTYTLTISDGKNS

-838 VLALSQEFSTGRN
+838 ILALSQEFSTGIN

>member
-1 MTVYINDFGVATTK
+1 MTVYIHDFGVATTK

-24 ININIQTGR
+24 ININVQTGK

-41 ADKQLRIKSYTN
+41 ADKQLRIKSYTS
-53 ETERNNALIEI
+53 EDERNNALAEI

-77 IPNTAVYINGFNILS
+77 VPNTAVWVNGFNILS
-92 VTKRAEL
+92 VTKKTEL

-107 EFTQGIQKVLYF
+107 EFTQDIEKVLYF
-119 PTEEEREN
+119 PTEQEREN
-127 AYEAILKIA
+127 AYDSILRIA

-153 LNGVKLKGDLTNEEV
+153 LNGTKLQGNLTNEDA
-168 GIPTKTSELEND
+168 GIPTKTSQLEND

-188 QDGTGRKFI
+188 QDETGRKFI

-206 GEMTDGSQV
+206 GEMTDGTQV
-215 NLAMVSKW
+215 NLATVSKE
-223 DVADFG
+223 
-229 SSALHYNMNSKDYVT
+229 
-244 INDTDIVATFK
+244 DI
-255 NFENDRYT
+255 
-263 LELRNHDNISGLDST
+263 
-278 GTGHNLAMV
+278 
-287 SKWDVAD
+287 AD
-294 FGAVGLHANL
+294 FGATGLHANL

-319 TDKDLALKADKTEL
+319 TDKDLALKADKAKL
-333 ENTVIDIDNKL
+333 EQTVTDIDNKL
-344 NLKADK
+344 GLKADK

-371 KVVDTLPETGE
+371 KVVDVLPETGE

-397 DDNVYDEYIWTENR
+397 NDNVYDEYIWTDGK

-422 SDYITNAQLAEELA
+422 SDYITNAQLAEEL
-436 KKQDNLIP
+436 
-444 SENLVVDGA
+444 
-453 NIDVNAQRV
+453 
-462 VLYSLYDNR
+462 
-471 KFIQM
+471 
-476 ANHDALSGI
+476 
-485 TTTGDG
+485 
-491 INLAM
+491 
-496 VSKWD
+496 
-501 VADFGSSKVHMN
+501 
-513 LNTKDVITVN
+513 
-523 DKDVV
+523 
-528 ATDKDLALKADK
+528 
-540 TAFDTEI
+540 
-547 QKINTELE
+547 
-555 TKANKIEVENSL
+555 
-567 ALKADKTELEQAVT
+567 
-581 ELNTELDKKEDRALY
+581 DKKENKAIY
-596 IQIPLRTL
+596 IQIPLRSL

-609 SQETILKWFG
+609 SQETILGWFG
-619 VESIPE
+619 VESATE
-625 LKGKIAGNTIA
+625 LKEKIAGNTIA
-636 LIKWGI
+636 FVKWGI
-642 SLSTNPH
+642 TLSTNPH
-649 YYRFVPEYLAF
+649 FYRFVPEYFAF
-660 ESANQIKLVF
+660 ESDNQIKLVF
-670 NGLDTS
+670 NGLDSS
-676 NDESCKYEIL
+676 NNESCKYEIL

-745 GGGTYEKGSTIN
+745 GGGTYEKGSVIN
-757 SINLSWT
+757 SVNLSWT
-764 LNKEVTSQSINQG
+764 LNKDITSQSINQG
-777 IGDLEVNLRKY
+777 IGDLEVGLRKY

-796 EDTTYTLTVSDGKNS
+796 EDTTYTLTISDGKNS

-838 VLALSQEFSTGRN
+838 ILALSQEFSTGIN

>member
-41 ADKQLRIKSYTN
+41 ADKQLRIKSYTS
-53 ETERNNALIEI
+53 EAERNNALAKI

-77 IPNTAVYINGFNILS
+77 VPNTAVYINGFNILS

-119 PTEEEREN
+119 PTEQEREN

-153 LNGVKLKGDLTNEEV
+153 LNGTKLQGNLTNEDV
-168 GIPTKTSELEND
+168 GIPTKTSQLEND

-188 QDGTGRKFI
+188 QDETGRKFI

-206 GEMTDGSQV
+206 GEMTDGTQV

-229 SSALHYNMNSKDYVT
+229 STGVHMNLNTKDVVT
-244 INDTDIVATFK
+244 VNDKDVVATFK

-294 FGAVGLHANL
+294 FGAAGLHTNL

-319 TDKDLALKADKTEL
+319 TDKDLELKANKTEL
-333 ENTVIDIDNKL
+333 EAAVEDTDKKL
-344 NLKADK
+344 ALKADK

-359 DSIIAKIDQFKV
+359 DEIIAKIDQFKV
-371 KVVDTLPETGE
+371 KVVDELPEVGE

-397 DDNVYDEYIWTENR
+397 EDNIYNEYIYSDGR

-422 SDYITNAQLAEELA
+422 SDYVTNAKLATELE

-444 SENLVVDGA
+444 SENLLVNGA
-453 NIDVNAQRV
+453 NIDVNAQKV
-462 VLYSLYDNR
+462 VLYSLWDNR
-471 KFIQM
+471 KFIQL

-485 TTTGDG
+485 TTEGEG
-491 INLAM
+491 VNLAM

-501 VADFGSSKVHMN
+501 VADFGSNKVHMN
-513 LNTKDVITVN
+513 LNTKDVVTIN
-523 DKDVV
+523 DKDMV

-540 TAFDTEI
+540 SDVERTVQEI
-547 QKINTELE
+547 NES
-555 TKANKIEVENSL
+555 IE
-567 ALKADKTELEQAVT
+567 LKADKENTYTKTEIDDIISKINQFRV
-581 ELNTELDKKEDRALY
+581 EL
-596 IQIPLRTL
+596 
-604 KDEIY
+604 
-609 SQETILKWFG
+609 
-619 VESIPE
+619 VESLPE
-625 LKGKIAGNTIA
+625 TGESLIIYLVPKDPTKVEQDNLYNEFLWVQDKWEKIGDTKID
-636 LIKWGI
+636 
-642 SLSTNPH
+642 LSDYVTN
-649 YYRFVPEYLAF
+649 
-660 ESANQIKLVF
+660 SKLSEELSKKQ
-670 NGLDTS
+670 N
-676 NDESCKYEIL
+676 N
-686 INLDGTIIEGNSNVS
+686 
-701 LKILSVDTDDVTAD
+701 LSVSENLTLNNDSLDVNVQKVVLYSLYDNRKFIQLANHDALSGVTTTGEGVNLAMVSKWDVAD
-715 QVEYINGDIKT
+715 FGSNKLPLNLNSSTRPKVNDKEEIAYLSDLSSIEIPSEQVKYNNEDITT
-726 VKEALDQLL
+726 VKEALDKLMAGMYKSFVYEQALASNRWKVNHKL
-735 YISPDITSFT
+735 GRFPSVTVVDSAGTTVEGDIQYTDNNNVVIEFSAPFT
-745 GGGTYEKGSTIN
+745 GKAY
-757 SINLSWT
+757 LS
-764 LNKEVTSQSINQG
+764 
-777 IGDLEVNLRKY
+777 
-788 DISDANLT
+788 
-796 EDTTYTLTVSDGKNS
+796 
-811 DSASTSVLFRQKR
+811 
-824 YWGVS
+824 
-829 TETSLTNEQ
+829 
-838 VLALSQEFSTGRN
+838 
-851 QNRTFDC
+851 
-858 SGGKYFYFVIPTQY
+858 
-872 CNGIQFKVGGLSFTG
+872 
-887 MEETTIQLTNA
+887 
-898 SGYEASY
+898 
-905 NVYRCSNIQTG
+905 
-916 SAINVEVF
+916 

>member
-1 MTVYINDFGVATTK
+1 MTVYIHDFGVATTK

-24 ININIQTGR
+24 ININVQTGK

-41 ADKQLRIKSYTN
+41 ADKQLRIKSYTS
-53 ETERNNALIEI
+53 EDERNNALAEI

-77 IPNTAVYINGFNILS
+77 VPNTAVWVNGFNILS
-92 VTKRAEL
+92 VTKKTEL

-107 EFTQGIQKVLYF
+107 EFTQDIEKVLYF
-119 PTEEEREN
+119 PTEQEREN
-127 AYEAILKIA
+127 AYDSILRIA

-153 LNGVKLKGDLTNEEV
+153 LNGTKLQGNLTNEDA
-168 GIPTKTSELEND
+168 GIPTKTSQLEND

-188 QDGTGRKFI
+188 QDETGRKFI

-206 GEMTDGSQV
+206 GEMTDGTQV
-215 NLAMVSKW
+215 NLATVSKE
-223 DVADFG
+223 
-229 SSALHYNMNSKDYVT
+229 
-244 INDTDIVATFK
+244 DI
-255 NFENDRYT
+255 
-263 LELRNHDNISGLDST
+263 
-278 GTGHNLAMV
+278 
-287 SKWDVAD
+287 AD
-294 FGAVGLHANL
+294 FGATGLHANL

-319 TDKDLALKADKTEL
+319 TDKDLALKADKAKL
-333 ENTVIDIDNKL
+333 EQTVTDIDNKL
-344 NLKADK
+344 GLKADK

-371 KVVDTLPETGE
+371 KVVDVLPETGE

-397 DDNVYDEYIWTENR
+397 NDNVYDEYIWTDGK

-422 SDYITNAQLAEELA
+422 SDYITNAQLAEEL
-436 KKQDNLIP
+436 
-444 SENLVVDGA
+444 
-453 NIDVNAQRV
+453 
-462 VLYSLYDNR
+462 
-471 KFIQM
+471 
-476 ANHDALSGI
+476 
-485 TTTGDG
+485 
-491 INLAM
+491 
-496 VSKWD
+496 
-501 VADFGSSKVHMN
+501 
-513 LNTKDVITVN
+513 
-523 DKDVV
+523 
-528 ATDKDLALKADK
+528 
-540 TAFDTEI
+540 
-547 QKINTELE
+547 
-555 TKANKIEVENSL
+555 
-567 ALKADKTELEQAVT
+567 
-581 ELNTELDKKEDRALY
+581 DKKENKAIY
-596 IQIPLRTL
+596 IQIPLRSL

-609 SQETILKWFG
+609 SQETILGWFG
-619 VESIPE
+619 VESATE
-625 LKGKIAGNTIA
+625 LKEKIAGNTIA
-636 LIKWGI
+636 FVKWGI
-642 SLSTNPH
+642 TLSTNPH
-649 YYRFVPEYLAF
+649 FYRFVPEYFAF
-660 ESANQIKLVF
+660 ESDNQIKLVF
-670 NGLDTS
+670 NGLDSS
-676 NDESCKYEIL
+676 NNESCKYEIL

-701 LKILSVDTDDVTAD
+701 LKISSVDTEDVTAD

-777 IGDLEVNLRKY
+777 IGDLDISLRKY
-788 DISDANLT
+788 DISEANLT

-811 DSASTSVLFRQKR
+811 DKANTSVLFRQKR

-838 VLALSQEFSTGRN
+838 ILALSQEFSTSRN

-872 CNGIQFKVGGLSFTG
+872 CNGIRFKVGGLSFTG
-887 MEETTIQLTNA
+887 MEETPIQLTNA
-898 SGYEASY
+898 SGYVASY

>member
-1 MTVYINDFGVATTK
+1 MTVYIHDFGVATTK

-24 ININIQTGR
+24 ININVQTGK

-41 ADKQLRIKSYTN
+41 ADKQLRIKSYTS
-53 ETERNNALIEI
+53 EDERNNALAEI

-77 IPNTAVYINGFNILS
+77 VPNTAVWVNGFNILS
-92 VTKRAEL
+92 VTKKTEL

-107 EFTQGIQKVLYF
+107 EFTQDIEKVLYF
-119 PTEEEREN
+119 PTEQEREN
-127 AYEAILKIA
+127 AYDSILRIA

-153 LNGVKLKGDLTNEEV
+153 LNGTKIQGNLTNEDV
-168 GIPTKTSELEND
+168 GIPTKTSQLEND

-188 QDGTGRKFI
+188 QDETGRKFI

-206 GEMTDGSQV
+206 GEMTDGTQV
-215 NLAMVSKW
+215 NLATVSKE
-223 DVADFG
+223 
-229 SSALHYNMNSKDYVT
+229 
-244 INDTDIVATFK
+244 DI
-255 NFENDRYT
+255 
-263 LELRNHDNISGLDST
+263 
-278 GTGHNLAMV
+278 
-287 SKWDVAD
+287 AD
-294 FGAVGLHANL
+294 FGATGLHANL

-319 TDKDLALKADKTEL
+319 TDKDLALKADKAKL
-333 ENTVIDIDNKL
+333 EQTVTDIDNKL
-344 NLKADK
+344 GLKADK

-371 KVVDTLPETGE
+371 KVVDVLPETGE

-397 DDNVYDEYIWTENR
+397 NDNVYDEYIWTDGK

-422 SDYITNAQLAEELA
+422 SDYITNAQLAEEL
-436 KKQDNLIP
+436 
-444 SENLVVDGA
+444 
-453 NIDVNAQRV
+453 
-462 VLYSLYDNR
+462 
-471 KFIQM
+471 
-476 ANHDALSGI
+476 
-485 TTTGDG
+485 
-491 INLAM
+491 
-496 VSKWD
+496 
-501 VADFGSSKVHMN
+501 
-513 LNTKDVITVN
+513 
-523 DKDVV
+523 
-528 ATDKDLALKADK
+528 
-540 TAFDTEI
+540 
-547 QKINTELE
+547 
-555 TKANKIEVENSL
+555 
-567 ALKADKTELEQAVT
+567 
-581 ELNTELDKKEDRALY
+581 DKKENKAIY
-596 IQIPLRTL
+596 IQIPLRSL

-609 SQETILKWFG
+609 SQETILGWFG
-619 VESIPE
+619 VESATE
-625 LKGKIAGNTIA
+625 LKEKIAGNTIA
-636 LIKWGI
+636 FVKWGI
-642 SLSTNPH
+642 TLSTNPH
-649 YYRFVPEYLAF
+649 FYRFVPEYFAF
-660 ESANQIKLVF
+660 ESDNQIKLVF
-670 NGLDTS
+670 NGLDSS
-676 NDESCKYEIL
+676 NNESCKYEIL

-745 GGGTYEKGSTIN
+745 GGGTYEKGSVIN
-757 SINLSWT
+757 SVNLSWT
-764 LNKEVTSQSINQG
+764 LNKDITSQSINQG
-777 IGDLEVNLRKY
+777 IGDLEVGLRKY

-796 EDTTYTLTVSDGKNS
+796 EDTTYTLTISDGKNS

-838 VLALSQEFSTGRN
+838 ILALSQEFSTGIN

>member
-1 MTVYINDFGVATTK
+1 
-15 LGFVYMEPS
+15 MEPS

-41 ADKQLRIKSYTN
+41 ADKQLRIKSYTS
-53 ETERNNALIEI
+53 EAERNNALVEI

-188 QDGTGRKFI
+188 QDDTGRKFI

-229 SSALHYNMNSKDYVT
+229 STALHYNINSKDYVT
-244 INDTDIVATFK
+244 INDKDVVAAFK

-263 LELRNHDNISGLDST
+263 LELRNYDSISGLDST

-333 ENTVIDIDNKL
+333 ENTVTDIDNKL
-344 NLKADK
+344 GLKADK

-397 DDNVYDEYIWTENR
+397 DDNVYDEYIWTDGK

-436 KKQDNLIP
+436 KK
-444 SENLVVDGA
+444 
-453 NIDVNAQRV
+453 
-462 VLYSLYDNR
+462 
-471 KFIQM
+471 
-476 ANHDALSGI
+476 
-485 TTTGDG
+485 
-491 INLAM
+491 
-496 VSKWD
+496 
-501 VADFGSSKVHMN
+501 
-513 LNTKDVITVN
+513 
-523 DKDVV
+523 
-528 ATDKDLALKADK
+528 
-540 TAFDTEI
+540 
-547 QKINTELE
+547 
-555 TKANKIEVENSL
+555 
-567 ALKADKTELEQAVT
+567 
-581 ELNTELDKKEDRALY
+581 
-596 IQIPLRTL
+596 
-604 KDEIY
+604 
-609 SQETILKWFG
+609 
-619 VESIPE
+619 
-625 LKGKIAGNTIA
+625 
-636 LIKWGI
+636 
-642 SLSTNPH
+642 
-649 YYRFVPEYLAF
+649 
-660 ESANQIKLVF
+660 
-670 NGLDTS
+670 
-676 NDESCKYEIL
+676 
-686 INLDGTIIEGNSNVS
+686 
-701 LKILSVDTDDVTAD
+701 
-715 QVEYINGDIKT
+715 
-726 VKEALDQLL
+726 
-735 YISPDITSFT
+735 
-745 GGGTYEKGSTIN
+745 
-757 SINLSWT
+757 
-764 LNKEVTSQSINQG
+764 
-777 IGDLEVNLRKY
+777 
-788 DISDANLT
+788 
-796 EDTTYTLTVSDGKNS
+796 
-811 DSASTSVLFRQKR
+811 
-824 YWGVS
+824 
-829 TETSLTNEQ
+829 
-838 VLALSQEFSTGRN
+838 
-851 QNRTFDC
+851 
-858 SGGKYFYFVIPTQY
+858 
-872 CNGIQFKVGGLSFTG
+872 
-887 MEETTIQLTNA
+887 
-898 SGYEASY
+898 
-905 NVYRCSNIQTG
+905 
-916 SAINVEVF
+916 

>member
-1 MTVYINDFGVATTK
+1 MTVYIHDFGVATTK

-24 ININIQTGR
+24 ININVQTGK

-41 ADKQLRIKSYTN
+41 ADKQLRIKSYTS
-53 ETERNNALIEI
+53 EDERNNALAEI

-77 IPNTAVYINGFNILS
+77 VPNTAVWVNGFNILS
-92 VTKRAEL
+92 VTKKTEL

-107 EFTQGIQKVLYF
+107 EFTQDIEKVLYF
-119 PTEEEREN
+119 PTEQEREN
-127 AYEAILKIA
+127 AYDSILRIA

-153 LNGVKLKGDLTNEEV
+153 LNGTKLQGNLTNEDA
-168 GIPTKTSELEND
+168 GIPTKTSQLEND

-188 QDGTGRKFI
+188 QDETGRKFI

-206 GEMTDGSQV
+206 GEMTDGTQV
-215 NLAMVSKW
+215 NLATVSKE
-223 DVADFG
+223 
-229 SSALHYNMNSKDYVT
+229 
-244 INDTDIVATFK
+244 DI
-255 NFENDRYT
+255 
-263 LELRNHDNISGLDST
+263 
-278 GTGHNLAMV
+278 
-287 SKWDVAD
+287 AD
-294 FGAVGLHANL
+294 FGATGLHANL

-319 TDKDLALKADKTEL
+319 TDKDLALKADKAKL
-333 ENTVIDIDNKL
+333 EQTVTDIDNKL
-344 NLKADK
+344 GLKADK

-371 KVVDTLPETGE
+371 KVVDVLPETGE

-397 DDNVYDEYIWTENR
+397 NDNVYDEYIWTDGK

-422 SDYITNAQLAEELA
+422 SDYITNAQLAEEL
-436 KKQDNLIP
+436 
-444 SENLVVDGA
+444 
-453 NIDVNAQRV
+453 
-462 VLYSLYDNR
+462 
-471 KFIQM
+471 
-476 ANHDALSGI
+476 
-485 TTTGDG
+485 
-491 INLAM
+491 
-496 VSKWD
+496 
-501 VADFGSSKVHMN
+501 
-513 LNTKDVITVN
+513 
-523 DKDVV
+523 
-528 ATDKDLALKADK
+528 
-540 TAFDTEI
+540 
-547 QKINTELE
+547 
-555 TKANKIEVENSL
+555 
-567 ALKADKTELEQAVT
+567 
-581 ELNTELDKKEDRALY
+581 DKKENKAIY
-596 IQIPLRTL
+596 IQIPLRSL

-609 SQETILKWFG
+609 SQETILGWFG
-619 VESIPE
+619 VESATE
-625 LKGKIAGNTIA
+625 LKEKIAGNTIA
-636 LIKWGI
+636 FVKWGI
-642 SLSTNPH
+642 TLSTNPH
-649 YYRFVPEYLAF
+649 FYRFVPEYFAF
-660 ESANQIKLVF
+660 ESDNQIKLVF
-670 NGLDTS
+670 NGLDSS
-676 NDESCKYEIL
+676 NNESCKYEIL

-745 GGGTYEKGSTIN
+745 GGGTYEKGSVIN
-757 SINLSWT
+757 NVNLSWT
-764 LNKEVTSQSINQG
+764 LNKGITSQSINQG
-777 IGDLEVNLRKY
+777 IGDLDISLRKY
-788 DISDANLT
+788 DISEANLT

-811 DSASTSVLFRQKR
+811 DSASTSVLFRQKG

-838 VLALSQEFSTGRN
+838 ILALSQEFSTGRN

-887 MEETTIQLTNA
+887 IEETTIQLTNA

>member
-1 MTVYINDFGVATTK
+1 MTVYIHDFGVATTK

-24 ININIQTGR
+24 ININVQTGK

-41 ADKQLRIKSYTN
+41 ADKQLRIKSYTS
-53 ETERNNALIEI
+53 EDERNNALAEI

-77 IPNTAVYINGFNILS
+77 VPNTAVWVNGFNILS
-92 VTKRAEL
+92 VTKKTEL

-107 EFTQGIQKVLYF
+107 EFTQDIEKVLYF
-119 PTEEEREN
+119 PTEQEREN
-127 AYEAILKIA
+127 AYDSILRIA

-153 LNGVKLKGDLTNEEV
+153 LNGTKLQGNLTNEDV
-168 GIPTKTSELEND
+168 GIPTKTSQLEND

-188 QDGTGRKFI
+188 QDETGRKFI

-206 GEMTDGSQV
+206 GEMTDGTQV
-215 NLAMVSKW
+215 NLATVSKE
-223 DVADFG
+223 
-229 SSALHYNMNSKDYVT
+229 
-244 INDTDIVATFK
+244 DI
-255 NFENDRYT
+255 
-263 LELRNHDNISGLDST
+263 
-278 GTGHNLAMV
+278 
-287 SKWDVAD
+287 AD
-294 FGAVGLHANL
+294 FGATGLHANL

-319 TDKDLALKADKTEL
+319 TDKDLALKADKAKL
-333 ENTVIDIDNKL
+333 EQTVTDIDNKL
-344 NLKADK
+344 GLKADK

-371 KVVDTLPETGE
+371 KVVDVLPETGE

-397 DDNVYDEYIWTENR
+397 NDNVYDEYIWTDGK

-422 SDYITNAQLAEELA
+422 SDYITNAQLAEEL
-436 KKQDNLIP
+436 
-444 SENLVVDGA
+444 
-453 NIDVNAQRV
+453 
-462 VLYSLYDNR
+462 
-471 KFIQM
+471 
-476 ANHDALSGI
+476 
-485 TTTGDG
+485 
-491 INLAM
+491 
-496 VSKWD
+496 
-501 VADFGSSKVHMN
+501 
-513 LNTKDVITVN
+513 
-523 DKDVV
+523 
-528 ATDKDLALKADK
+528 
-540 TAFDTEI
+540 
-547 QKINTELE
+547 
-555 TKANKIEVENSL
+555 
-567 ALKADKTELEQAVT
+567 
-581 ELNTELDKKEDRALY
+581 DKKENKAIY
-596 IQIPLRTL
+596 IQIPLRSL

-609 SQETILKWFG
+609 SQETILGWFG
-619 VESIPE
+619 VESATE
-625 LKGKIAGNTIA
+625 LKEKIAGNTIA
-636 LIKWGI
+636 FVKWGI
-642 SLSTNPH
+642 TLSTNPH
-649 YYRFVPEYLAF
+649 FYRFVPEYFAF
-660 ESANQIKLVF
+660 ESDNQIKLVF
-670 NGLDTS
+670 NGLDSS
-676 NDESCKYEIL
+676 NNESCKYEIL

-745 GGGTYEKGSTIN
+745 GGGTYEKGSVIN
-757 SINLSWT
+757 NVNLSWT
-764 LNKEVTSQSINQG
+764 LNKGITSQSINQG
-777 IGDLEVNLRKY
+777 IGDLDISLRKY
-788 DISDANLT
+788 DISEANLT

-811 DSASTSVLFRQKR
+811 DSASTSVLFRQKG

-838 VLALSQEFSTGRN
+838 ILALSQEFSTERN

-887 MEETTIQLTNA
+887 IEETTIQLTNA

>member
-41 ADKQLRIKSYTN
+41 ADKQLRIKSYTS
-53 ETERNNALIEI
+53 EDERNNALAEI

-77 IPNTAVYINGFNILS
+77 VPNTAVWVNGFNILS
-92 VTKRAEL
+92 VTKKTEL

-107 EFTQGIQKVLYF
+107 EFTQDIEKVLYF
-119 PTEEEREN
+119 PTEQEREN
-127 AYEAILKIA
+127 AYDSILRIA
-136 ESAGEAG
+136 ESTGEAG

-153 LNGVKLKGDLTNEEV
+153 LNGTKLQGNLTNEDV
-168 GIPTKTSELEND
+168 GIPTKTSQLEND

-188 QDGTGRKFI
+188 QDETGRKFI

-206 GEMTDGSQV
+206 GEMTDGTQV
-215 NLAMVSKW
+215 NLATVSKE
-223 DVADFG
+223 
-229 SSALHYNMNSKDYVT
+229 
-244 INDTDIVATFK
+244 DI
-255 NFENDRYT
+255 
-263 LELRNHDNISGLDST
+263 
-278 GTGHNLAMV
+278 
-287 SKWDVAD
+287 AD
-294 FGAVGLHANL
+294 FGATGLHANL

-319 TDKDLALKADKTEL
+319 TDKDLALKADKAKL
-333 ENTVIDIDNKL
+333 EQTVTDIDNKL
-344 NLKADK
+344 GLKADK

-371 KVVDTLPETGE
+371 KVVDVLPETGE

-397 DDNVYDEYIWTENR
+397 NDNVYDEYIWTDGK

-422 SDYITNAQLAEELA
+422 SDYITNAQLAEEL
-436 KKQDNLIP
+436 
-444 SENLVVDGA
+444 
-453 NIDVNAQRV
+453 
-462 VLYSLYDNR
+462 
-471 KFIQM
+471 
-476 ANHDALSGI
+476 
-485 TTTGDG
+485 
-491 INLAM
+491 
-496 VSKWD
+496 
-501 VADFGSSKVHMN
+501 
-513 LNTKDVITVN
+513 
-523 DKDVV
+523 
-528 ATDKDLALKADK
+528 
-540 TAFDTEI
+540 
-547 QKINTELE
+547 
-555 TKANKIEVENSL
+555 
-567 ALKADKTELEQAVT
+567 
-581 ELNTELDKKEDRALY
+581 DKKENKAIY
-596 IQIPLRTL
+596 IQIPLRSL

-609 SQETILKWFG
+609 SQETILGWFG
-619 VESIPE
+619 VESATE
-625 LKGKIAGNTIA
+625 LKKKIAGNTIA
-636 LIKWGI
+636 FVKWGI
-642 SLSTNPH
+642 TLSTNPH
-649 YYRFVPEYLAF
+649 FYRFVPEYFAF
-660 ESANQIKLVF
+660 ESDNQIKLVF
-670 NGLDTS
+670 NGLDSS
-676 NDESCKYEIL
+676 NNESCKYEIL

-701 LKILSVDTDDVTAD
+701 LKISSISTDEIPAD
-715 QVEYINGDIKT
+715 KVEYINGDIRT
-726 VKEALDQLL
+726 VKDALDQLL

-745 GGGTYEKGSTIN
+745 GGGTYEKGSVIN
-757 SINLSWT
+757 NVNLSWT
-764 LNKEVTSQSINQG
+764 LNKDITSQSINQG
-777 IGDLEVNLRKY
+777 IGDLDISLRKY
-788 DISDANLT
+788 DISEANLT

-811 DSASTSVLFRQKR
+811 DSASTSVLFRQKG

-838 VLALSQEFSTGRN
+838 ILALSQEFSTGRN

>member
-1 MTVYINDFGVATTK
+1 MTVYIHDFGVATTK

-24 ININIQTGR
+24 ININVQTGK

-41 ADKQLRIKSYTN
+41 ADKQLRIKSYTS
-53 ETERNNALIEI
+53 EDERNNALAEI

-77 IPNTAVYINGFNILS
+77 VPNTAVWVNGFNILS
-92 VTKRAEL
+92 VTKKTEL

-107 EFTQGIQKVLYF
+107 EFTQDIEKVLYF
-119 PTEEEREN
+119 PTEQEREN
-127 AYEAILKIA
+127 AYDSILRIA

-153 LNGVKLKGDLTNEEV
+153 LNGTKLQGNLTNEDA
-168 GIPTKTSELEND
+168 GIPTKTSQLEND

-188 QDGTGRKFI
+188 QDETGRKFI

-206 GEMTDGSQV
+206 GEMTDGTQV
-215 NLAMVSKW
+215 NLATVSKE
-223 DVADFG
+223 
-229 SSALHYNMNSKDYVT
+229 
-244 INDTDIVATFK
+244 DI
-255 NFENDRYT
+255 
-263 LELRNHDNISGLDST
+263 
-278 GTGHNLAMV
+278 
-287 SKWDVAD
+287 AD
-294 FGAVGLHANL
+294 FGATGLHANL

-319 TDKDLALKADKTEL
+319 TDKDLALKADKAKL
-333 ENTVIDIDNKL
+333 EQTVTDIDNKL
-344 NLKADK
+344 GLKADK

-371 KVVDTLPETGE
+371 KVVDVLPETGE

-397 DDNVYDEYIWTENR
+397 NDNVYDEYIWTDGK

-422 SDYITNAQLAEELA
+422 SDYITNAQLAEEL
-436 KKQDNLIP
+436 
-444 SENLVVDGA
+444 
-453 NIDVNAQRV
+453 
-462 VLYSLYDNR
+462 
-471 KFIQM
+471 
-476 ANHDALSGI
+476 
-485 TTTGDG
+485 
-491 INLAM
+491 
-496 VSKWD
+496 
-501 VADFGSSKVHMN
+501 
-513 LNTKDVITVN
+513 
-523 DKDVV
+523 
-528 ATDKDLALKADK
+528 
-540 TAFDTEI
+540 
-547 QKINTELE
+547 
-555 TKANKIEVENSL
+555 
-567 ALKADKTELEQAVT
+567 
-581 ELNTELDKKEDRALY
+581 DKKENKAIY
-596 IQIPLRTL
+596 IQIPLRSL

-609 SQETILKWFG
+609 SQETILGWFG
-619 VESIPE
+619 VESATE
-625 LKGKIAGNTIA
+625 LKEKIAGNTIA
-636 LIKWGI
+636 FVKWGI
-642 SLSTNPH
+642 TLSTNPH
-649 YYRFVPEYLAF
+649 FYRFVPEYFAF
-660 ESANQIKLVF
+660 ESDNQIKLVF
-670 NGLDTS
+670 NGLDSS
-676 NDESCKYEIL
+676 NNESCKYEIL

-745 GGGTYEKGSTIN
+745 GGGTYEKGSVIN
-757 SINLSWT
+757 NVNLSWT
-764 LNKEVTSQSINQG
+764 LNKGITSQSINQG
-777 IGDLEVNLRKY
+777 IGDLDISLRKY
-788 DISDANLT
+788 DISEANLT

-811 DSASTSVLFRQKR
+811 DSASTSVLFRQKG

-838 VLALSQEFSTGRN
+838 ILALSQEFSTGRN

>member
-41 ADKQLRIKSYTN
+41 ADKQLRIKSYTS
-53 ETERNNALIEI
+53 EDERNNALAEI

-77 IPNTAVYINGFNILS
+77 VPNTAVWVNGFNILS
-92 VTKRAEL
+92 VTKKTEL

-107 EFTQGIQKVLYF
+107 EFTQDIEKVLYF
-119 PTEEEREN
+119 PTEQEREN
-127 AYEAILKIA
+127 AYDSILRIA

-153 LNGVKLKGDLTNEEV
+153 LNGTKLQGNLTNEDV
-168 GIPTKTSELEND
+168 GIPTKTSQLEND

-188 QDGTGRKFI
+188 QDETGRKFI

-206 GEMTDGSQV
+206 GEMTDGTQV
-215 NLAMVSKW
+215 NLATVSKE
-223 DVADFG
+223 
-229 SSALHYNMNSKDYVT
+229 
-244 INDTDIVATFK
+244 DI
-255 NFENDRYT
+255 
-263 LELRNHDNISGLDST
+263 
-278 GTGHNLAMV
+278 
-287 SKWDVAD
+287 AD
-294 FGAVGLHANL
+294 FGATGLHANL

-319 TDKDLALKADKTEL
+319 TDKDLALKADKAKL
-333 ENTVIDIDNKL
+333 EQTVTDIDNKL
-344 NLKADK
+344 GLKADK

-371 KVVDTLPETGE
+371 KVVDVLPETGE

-397 DDNVYDEYIWTENR
+397 NDNVYDEYIWTDGK

-422 SDYITNAQLAEELA
+422 SDYITNAQLAEEL
-436 KKQDNLIP
+436 
-444 SENLVVDGA
+444 
-453 NIDVNAQRV
+453 
-462 VLYSLYDNR
+462 
-471 KFIQM
+471 
-476 ANHDALSGI
+476 
-485 TTTGDG
+485 
-491 INLAM
+491 
-496 VSKWD
+496 
-501 VADFGSSKVHMN
+501 
-513 LNTKDVITVN
+513 
-523 DKDVV
+523 
-528 ATDKDLALKADK
+528 
-540 TAFDTEI
+540 
-547 QKINTELE
+547 
-555 TKANKIEVENSL
+555 
-567 ALKADKTELEQAVT
+567 
-581 ELNTELDKKEDRALY
+581 DKKENKAIY
-596 IQIPLRTL
+596 IQIPLRSL

-609 SQETILKWFG
+609 SQETILGWFG
-619 VESIPE
+619 VESATE
-625 LKGKIAGNTIA
+625 LKKKIAGNTIA
-636 LIKWGI
+636 FVKWGI
-642 SLSTNPH
+642 TLSTNPH
-649 YYRFVPEYLAF
+649 FYRFVPEYFAF
-660 ESANQIKLVF
+660 ESDNQIKLVF
-670 NGLDTS
+670 NGLDSS
-676 NDESCKYEIL
+676 NNESCKYEIL

-701 LKILSVDTDDVTAD
+701 LKISSISTDEIPAD
-715 QVEYINGDIKT
+715 KVEYINGDIRT
-726 VKEALDQLL
+726 VKDALDQLL

-745 GGGTYEKGSTIN
+745 GGGTYEKGSVIN
-757 SINLSWT
+757 NVNLSWT
-764 LNKEVTSQSINQG
+764 LNKDITSQSINQG
-777 IGDLEVNLRKY
+777 IGDLDISLRKY
-788 DISDANLT
+788 DISEANLT

-811 DSASTSVLFRQKR
+811 DSASTSVLFRQKG

-838 VLALSQEFSTGRN
+838 ILALSQEFSTGRN

>member
-1 MTVYINDFGVATTK
+1 MTVYIHDFGVATTK

-24 ININIQTGR
+24 ININVQTGK

-41 ADKQLRIKSYTN
+41 ADKQLRIKSYTS
-53 ETERNNALIEI
+53 EDERNNALAEI

-77 IPNTAVYINGFNILS
+77 VPNTAVWVNGFNILS
-92 VTKRAEL
+92 VTKKTEL

-107 EFTQGIQKVLYF
+107 EFTQDIEKVLYF
-119 PTEEEREN
+119 PTEQEREN
-127 AYEAILKIA
+127 AYDSILRIA

-153 LNGVKLKGDLTNEEV
+153 LNGTKIQGNLTNEDV
-168 GIPTKTSELEND
+168 GIPTKTSQLEND

-188 QDGTGRKFI
+188 QDETGRKFI

-206 GEMTDGSQV
+206 GEMADGTQV
-215 NLAMVSKW
+215 NLATVSKW
-223 DVADFG
+223 DIA
-229 SSALHYNMNSKDYVT
+229 N
-244 INDTDIVATFK
+244 
-255 NFENDRYT
+255 
-263 LELRNHDNISGLDST
+263 
-278 GTGHNLAMV
+278 
-287 SKWDVAD
+287 
-294 FGAVGLHANL
+294 FGAKVLHANL

-310 TINDKDVVA
+310 TINDKDIVA
-319 TDKDLALKADKTEL
+319 TDKDLALKANKTEL
-333 ENTVIDIDNKL
+333 EDTVTSIDGKL
-344 NLKADK
+344 DLKADK
-350 ATTYTKTEV
+350 ASTYTKTEV
-359 DSIIAKIDQFKV
+359 DTIIAKIDQFKV
-371 KVVDTLPETGE
+371 KVVDALPETGE
-382 ELTVYLVPK
+382 ELVVYLVPK

-444 SENLVVDGA
+444 SENLTVTGA

-528 ATDKDLALKADK
+528 ATDKDLALK
-540 TAFDTEI
+540 E
-547 QKINTELE
+547 N
-555 TKANKIEVENSL
+555 KAIYV
-567 ALKADKTELEQAVT
+567 
-581 ELNTELDKKEDRALY
+581 
-596 IQIPLRTL
+596 QIPLRSL

-609 SQETILKWFG
+609 SQETILGWFG
-619 VESIPE
+619 VESATE
-625 LKGKIAGNTIA
+625 LKEKIAGNTIA
-636 LIKWGI
+636 FVKWGI
-642 SLSTNPH
+642 TLSTNPH
-649 YYRFVPEYLAF
+649 FYRFVPEYFAF

-745 GGGTYEKGSTIN
+745 GGGTYEKGSVIK
-757 SINLSWT
+757 SVNLSWT
-764 LNKEVTSQSINQG
+764 LNKDITSQSINQG
-777 IGDLEVNLRKY
+777 IGDLDISLRKY
-788 DISDANLT
+788 DISEANLT

-838 VLALSQEFSTGRN
+838 ILALSQEFSTGRN

>member
-1 MTVYINDFGVATTK
+1 MTVYIHDFGVATTK

-24 ININIQTGR
+24 ININVQTGK

-41 ADKQLRIKSYTN
+41 ADKQLRIKSYTS
-53 ETERNNALIEI
+53 EDERNNALAEI

-77 IPNTAVYINGFNILS
+77 VPNTAVWVNGFNILS
-92 VTKRAEL
+92 VTKKTEL

-107 EFTQGIQKVLYF
+107 EFMQDIEKVLYF
-119 PTEEEREN
+119 PTEQEREN
-127 AYEAILKIA
+127 AYDSILRIA

-153 LNGVKLKGDLTNEEV
+153 LNGTKIQGNLTNEDV
-168 GIPTKTSELEND
+168 GIPTKTSQLEND

-188 QDGTGRKFI
+188 QDETGRKFI

-206 GEMTDGSQV
+206 GEMTDGTQV
-215 NLAMVSKW
+215 NLATVSKE
-223 DVADFG
+223 
-229 SSALHYNMNSKDYVT
+229 
-244 INDTDIVATFK
+244 DI
-255 NFENDRYT
+255 
-263 LELRNHDNISGLDST
+263 
-278 GTGHNLAMV
+278 
-287 SKWDVAD
+287 AD
-294 FGAVGLHANL
+294 FGATGLHANL

-319 TDKDLALKADKTEL
+319 TDKDLALKADKAKL
-333 ENTVIDIDNKL
+333 EQTVTDIDNKL
-344 NLKADK
+344 GLKADK

-371 KVVDTLPETGE
+371 KVVDVLPETGE

-397 DDNVYDEYIWTENR
+397 NDNVYDEYIWTDGK

-422 SDYITNAQLAEELA
+422 SDYITNAQLAEEL
-436 KKQDNLIP
+436 
-444 SENLVVDGA
+444 
-453 NIDVNAQRV
+453 
-462 VLYSLYDNR
+462 
-471 KFIQM
+471 
-476 ANHDALSGI
+476 
-485 TTTGDG
+485 
-491 INLAM
+491 
-496 VSKWD
+496 
-501 VADFGSSKVHMN
+501 
-513 LNTKDVITVN
+513 
-523 DKDVV
+523 
-528 ATDKDLALKADK
+528 
-540 TAFDTEI
+540 
-547 QKINTELE
+547 
-555 TKANKIEVENSL
+555 
-567 ALKADKTELEQAVT
+567 
-581 ELNTELDKKEDRALY
+581 DKKENKAIY
-596 IQIPLRTL
+596 IQIPLRSL

-609 SQETILKWFG
+609 SQETILGWFG
-619 VESIPE
+619 VESATE
-625 LKGKIAGNTIA
+625 LKEKIAGNTIA
-636 LIKWGI
+636 FVKWGI
-642 SLSTNPH
+642 TLSTNPH
-649 YYRFVPEYLAF
+649 FYRFVPEYFAF
-660 ESANQIKLVF
+660 ESDNQIKLVF
-670 NGLDTS
+670 NGLDSS
-676 NDESCKYEIL
+676 NNESCKYEIL

-745 GGGTYEKGSTIN
+745 GGGTYEKGSVIN
-757 SINLSWT
+757 SVNLSWT
-764 LNKEVTSQSINQG
+764 LNKDITSQSINQG
-777 IGDLEVNLRKY
+777 IGDLEVGLRKY

-796 EDTTYTLTVSDGKNS
+796 EDTTYTLTISDGKNS

-838 VLALSQEFSTGRN
+838 ILALSQEFSTGIN

>member
-24 ININIQTGR
+24 ININVQTGK

-41 ADKQLRIKSYTN
+41 ADKQLRIKSYTS
-53 ETERNNALIEI
+53 EDERNNALAEI

-77 IPNTAVYINGFNILS
+77 VPNTAVWVNGFNILS
-92 VTKRAEL
+92 VTKKTEL

-107 EFTQGIQKVLYF
+107 EFTQDIEKVLYF
-119 PTEEEREN
+119 PTEQEREN
-127 AYEAILKIA
+127 AYDSILRIA

-153 LNGVKLKGDLTNEEV
+153 LNGTKLQGNLTNEDA
-168 GIPTKTSELEND
+168 GIPTKTSQLEND

-188 QDGTGRKFI
+188 QDETGRKFI

-206 GEMTDGSQV
+206 GEMTDGTQV
-215 NLAMVSKW
+215 NLATVSKE
-223 DVADFG
+223 
-229 SSALHYNMNSKDYVT
+229 
-244 INDTDIVATFK
+244 DI
-255 NFENDRYT
+255 
-263 LELRNHDNISGLDST
+263 
-278 GTGHNLAMV
+278 
-287 SKWDVAD
+287 AD
-294 FGAVGLHANL
+294 FGATGLHANL

-319 TDKDLALKADKTEL
+319 TDKDLALKADKAKL
-333 ENTVIDIDNKL
+333 EQTVTDIDNKL
-344 NLKADK
+344 GLKADK

-371 KVVDTLPETGE
+371 KVVDVLPETGE

-397 DDNVYDEYIWTENR
+397 NDNVYDEYIWTDGK

-422 SDYITNAQLAEELA
+422 SDYITNAQLAEEL
-436 KKQDNLIP
+436 
-444 SENLVVDGA
+444 
-453 NIDVNAQRV
+453 
-462 VLYSLYDNR
+462 
-471 KFIQM
+471 
-476 ANHDALSGI
+476 
-485 TTTGDG
+485 
-491 INLAM
+491 
-496 VSKWD
+496 
-501 VADFGSSKVHMN
+501 
-513 LNTKDVITVN
+513 
-523 DKDVV
+523 
-528 ATDKDLALKADK
+528 
-540 TAFDTEI
+540 
-547 QKINTELE
+547 
-555 TKANKIEVENSL
+555 
-567 ALKADKTELEQAVT
+567 
-581 ELNTELDKKEDRALY
+581 DKKENKAIY
-596 IQIPLRTL
+596 IQIPLRSL

-609 SQETILKWFG
+609 SQETILGWFG
-619 VESIPE
+619 VESATE
-625 LKGKIAGNTIA
+625 LKEKIAGNTIA
-636 LIKWGI
+636 FVKWGI
-642 SLSTNPH
+642 TLSTNPH
-649 YYRFVPEYLAF
+649 FYRFVPEYFAF
-660 ESANQIKLVF
+660 ESDNQIKLVF
-670 NGLDTS
+670 NGLDSS
-676 NDESCKYEIL
+676 NNESCKYEIL

-701 LKILSVDTDDVTAD
+701 LKISSISTDEIPAD
-715 QVEYINGDIKT
+715 KVEYINGDIRT
-726 VKEALDQLL
+726 VKDALDQLL

-745 GGGTYEKGSTIN
+745 GGGTYEKGSVIN
-757 SINLSWT
+757 NVNLSWT
-764 LNKEVTSQSINQG
+764 LNKDITSQSINQR
-777 IGDLEVNLRKY
+777 IGDLDISLRKY
-788 DISDANLT
+788 DISEANLT

-811 DSASTSVLFRQKR
+811 DSASTSVLFRQKG

-838 VLALSQEFSTGRN
+838 ILALSQEFSTGRN

>member
-24 ININIQTGR
+24 ININVQTGK

-41 ADKQLRIKSYTN
+41 ADKQLRIKSYTS
-53 ETERNNALIEI
+53 EDERNNALAEI

-77 IPNTAVYINGFNILS
+77 VPNTAVWVNGFNILS
-92 VTKRAEL
+92 VTKKTEL

-107 EFTQGIQKVLYF
+107 EFTQDIEKVLYF
-119 PTEEEREN
+119 PTEQEREN
-127 AYEAILKIA
+127 AYEAILRIA

-153 LNGVKLKGDLTNEEV
+153 LNGTKLQGNLTNEDA
-168 GIPTKTSELEND
+168 GIPTKTSQLEND

-188 QDGTGRKFI
+188 QDETGRKFI

-206 GEMTDGSQV
+206 GEMTDGTQV
-215 NLAMVSKW
+215 NLATVSKE
-223 DVADFG
+223 
-229 SSALHYNMNSKDYVT
+229 
-244 INDTDIVATFK
+244 DI
-255 NFENDRYT
+255 
-263 LELRNHDNISGLDST
+263 
-278 GTGHNLAMV
+278 
-287 SKWDVAD
+287 AD
-294 FGAVGLHANL
+294 FGATGLHANL

-319 TDKDLALKADKTEL
+319 TDKDLALKADKAKL
-333 ENTVIDIDNKL
+333 EQTVTDIDNKL
-344 NLKADK
+344 GLKADK

-371 KVVDTLPETGE
+371 KVVDVLPETGE

-397 DDNVYDEYIWTENR
+397 NDNVYDEYIWTDGK

-422 SDYITNAQLAEELA
+422 SDYITNAQLAEEL
-436 KKQDNLIP
+436 
-444 SENLVVDGA
+444 
-453 NIDVNAQRV
+453 
-462 VLYSLYDNR
+462 
-471 KFIQM
+471 
-476 ANHDALSGI
+476 
-485 TTTGDG
+485 
-491 INLAM
+491 
-496 VSKWD
+496 
-501 VADFGSSKVHMN
+501 
-513 LNTKDVITVN
+513 
-523 DKDVV
+523 
-528 ATDKDLALKADK
+528 
-540 TAFDTEI
+540 
-547 QKINTELE
+547 
-555 TKANKIEVENSL
+555 
-567 ALKADKTELEQAVT
+567 
-581 ELNTELDKKEDRALY
+581 DKKENKAIY
-596 IQIPLRTL
+596 IQIPLRSL

-609 SQETILKWFG
+609 SQETILGWFG
-619 VESIPE
+619 VESTTE
-625 LKGKIAGNTIA
+625 LKEKIAGNTIA
-636 LIKWGI
+636 FVKWGI
-642 SLSTNPH
+642 TLSTNPH
-649 YYRFVPEYLAF
+649 FYRFVPEYFAF
-660 ESANQIKLVF
+660 ESDNQIKLVF
-670 NGLDTS
+670 NGLDSS
-676 NDESCKYEIL
+676 NNESCKYEIL

-745 GGGTYEKGSTIN
+745 GGGTYEKGSVIN
-757 SINLSWT
+757 NVNLSWT
-764 LNKEVTSQSINQG
+764 LNKGITSQSINQG
-777 IGDLEVNLRKY
+777 IGDLDISLRKY
-788 DISDANLT
+788 DISEANLT

-811 DSASTSVLFRQKR
+811 DSASTSVLFRQKG

-838 VLALSQEFSTGRN
+838 ILALSQEFSTGRN

>member
-41 ADKQLRIKSYTN
+41 ADKQLRIKSYTS
-53 ETERNNALIEI
+53 EAERNNALVEI

-153 LNGVKLKGDLTNEEV
+153 LNGVELKGDLTNEEV

-197 VLMNHDGLQ
+197 VLMNHDALQ

-229 SSALHYNMNSKDYVT
+229 SNVLHYNMNTKDYVT
-244 INDTDIVATFK
+244 INDTDIVVVLK
-255 NFENDRYT
+255 
-263 LELRNHDNISGLDST
+263 ELKDGRRTIELKNHDTISGLDT
-278 GTGHNLAMV
+278 EGTGYNLVML
-287 SKWDVAD
+287 SKW
-294 FGAVGLHANL
+294 N
-304 NTKDVV
+304 
-310 TINDKDVVA
+310 
-319 TDKDLALKADKTEL
+319 
-333 ENTVIDIDNKL
+333 
-344 NLKADK
+344 
-350 ATTYTKTEV
+350 
-359 DSIIAKIDQFKV
+359 
-371 KVVDTLPETGE
+371 
-382 ELTVYLVPK
+382 
-391 DSSLQE
+391 
-397 DDNVYDEYIWTENR
+397 
-411 WEHIGDTKIDL
+411 
-422 SDYITNAQLAEELA
+422 
-436 KKQDNLIP
+436 
-444 SENLVVDGA
+444 
-453 NIDVNAQRV
+453 
-462 VLYSLYDNR
+462 
-471 KFIQM
+471 
-476 ANHDALSGI
+476 
-485 TTTGDG
+485 
-491 INLAM
+491 
-496 VSKWD
+496 
-501 VADFGSSKVHMN
+501 VADFGSTGVHMN
-513 LNTKDVITVN
+513 LNTKDVVTVN

-604 KDEIY
+604 RDEIY
-609 SQETILKWFG
+609 SQETILGWFG

-625 LKGKIAGNTIA
+625 LKGKISRNTIA

-764 LNKEVTSQSINQG
+764 LNKDITSQSINQG
-777 IGDLEVNLRKY
+777 IGDLEVGLRKY

-796 EDTTYTLTVSDGKNS
+796 EDTTYTLTISDGKNS
-811 DSASTSVLFRQKR
+811 DSASTSVLFRQKG

-838 VLALSQEFSTGRN
+838 ILALSQEFSTRRN

>member
-41 ADKQLRIKSYTN
+41 ADKQLRIKSYTS
-53 ETERNNALIEI
+53 EAERNNALVEI

-127 AYEAILKIA
+127 AYEAILKIT

-153 LNGVKLKGDLTNEEV
+153 LNGVELKGDLTNEEV

-215 NLAMVSKW
+215 
-223 DVADFG
+223 
-229 SSALHYNMNSKDYVT
+229 
-244 INDTDIVATFK
+244 
-255 NFENDRYT
+255 
-263 LELRNHDNISGLDST
+263 
-278 GTGHNLAMV
+278 
-287 SKWDVAD
+287 
-294 FGAVGLHANL
+294 
-304 NTKDVV
+304 
-310 TINDKDVVA
+310 
-319 TDKDLALKADKTEL
+319 
-333 ENTVIDIDNKL
+333 
-344 NLKADK
+344 
-350 ATTYTKTEV
+350 
-359 DSIIAKIDQFKV
+359 
-371 KVVDTLPETGE
+371 
-382 ELTVYLVPK
+382 
-391 DSSLQE
+391 
-397 DDNVYDEYIWTENR
+397 
-411 WEHIGDTKIDL
+411 
-422 SDYITNAQLAEELA
+422 
-436 KKQDNLIP
+436 
-444 SENLVVDGA
+444 
-453 NIDVNAQRV
+453 
-462 VLYSLYDNR
+462 
-471 KFIQM
+471 
-476 ANHDALSGI
+476 
-485 TTTGDG
+485 
-491 INLAM
+491 NLAM

-581 ELNTELDKKEDRALY
+581 ELNTEIDKKEDRALY

-604 KDEIY
+604 RDEIY
-609 SQETILKWFG
+609 SQETILGWFG

-625 LKGKIAGNTIA
+625 LKGKISRNTIA
-636 LIKWGI
+636 LIKWGT

-649 YYRFVPEYLAF
+649 YYRSVPEYLAF

-676 NDESCKYEIL
+676 NDKSCKYEIL

-701 LKILSVDTDDVTAD
+701 LKISSVSTEDVTAD

-745 GGGTYEKGSTIN
+745 GGGTYEKGSVIN
-757 SINLSWT
+757 SVNLSWT

-777 IGDLEVNLRKY
+777 IGDLEVGLRKY

-838 VLALSQEFSTGRN
+838 ILALSQEFSTGRN

>member
-1 MTVYINDFGVATTK
+1 MTVYIHDFGVATTK

-24 ININIQTGR
+24 ININVQTGK

-41 ADKQLRIKSYTN
+41 ADKQLRIKSYTS
-53 ETERNNALIEI
+53 EDERNNALAEI

-77 IPNTAVYINGFNILS
+77 VPNTAVWVNGFNILS
-92 VTKRAEL
+92 VTKKTEL

-107 EFTQGIQKVLYF
+107 EFTQDIEKVLYF
-119 PTEEEREN
+119 PTEQEREN
-127 AYEAILKIA
+127 AYDSILRIA

-153 LNGVKLKGDLTNEEV
+153 LNGTKLQGNLTNEDA
-168 GIPTKTSELEND
+168 GIPTKTSQLEND

-188 QDGTGRKFI
+188 QDETGRKFI

-206 GEMTDGSQV
+206 GEMTDGTQV
-215 NLAMVSKW
+215 NLATVSKE
-223 DVADFG
+223 
-229 SSALHYNMNSKDYVT
+229 
-244 INDTDIVATFK
+244 DI
-255 NFENDRYT
+255 
-263 LELRNHDNISGLDST
+263 
-278 GTGHNLAMV
+278 
-287 SKWDVAD
+287 AD
-294 FGAVGLHANL
+294 FGATGLHANL
-304 NTKDVV
+304 NTKDAV

-319 TDKDLALKADKTEL
+319 TDKDLALKADKAKL
-333 ENTVIDIDNKL
+333 EQTVTDIDNKL
-344 NLKADK
+344 GLKADK

-371 KVVDTLPETGE
+371 KVVDVLPETGE

-397 DDNVYDEYIWTENR
+397 NDNVYDEYIWTDGK

-422 SDYITNAQLAEELA
+422 SDYITNAQLAEEL
-436 KKQDNLIP
+436 
-444 SENLVVDGA
+444 
-453 NIDVNAQRV
+453 
-462 VLYSLYDNR
+462 
-471 KFIQM
+471 
-476 ANHDALSGI
+476 
-485 TTTGDG
+485 
-491 INLAM
+491 
-496 VSKWD
+496 
-501 VADFGSSKVHMN
+501 
-513 LNTKDVITVN
+513 
-523 DKDVV
+523 
-528 ATDKDLALKADK
+528 
-540 TAFDTEI
+540 
-547 QKINTELE
+547 
-555 TKANKIEVENSL
+555 
-567 ALKADKTELEQAVT
+567 
-581 ELNTELDKKEDRALY
+581 DKKENKAIY
-596 IQIPLRTL
+596 IQIPLRSL

-609 SQETILKWFG
+609 SQETILGWFG
-619 VESIPE
+619 VESATE
-625 LKGKIAGNTIA
+625 LKEKIAGNTIA
-636 LIKWGI
+636 FVKWGI
-642 SLSTNPH
+642 TLSTNPH
-649 YYRFVPEYLAF
+649 FYRFVPEYFAF
-660 ESANQIKLVF
+660 ESDNQIKLVF
-670 NGLDTS
+670 NGLDSS
-676 NDESCKYEIL
+676 NNESCKYEIL

-701 LKILSVDTDDVTAD
+701 LKISSVDTEDVTAD

-777 IGDLEVNLRKY
+777 IGDLDISLRKY
-788 DISDANLT
+788 DISEANLT

-811 DSASTSVLFRQKR
+811 DSASTSVLFRQKG

-838 VLALSQEFSTGRN
+838 ILALSQEFSTGRN